1 MAKINRIQQ
10 PYGYRDNGEYSS
22 EANMLCNAITSLGKG
37 DMGDLAAKVFF
48 GVEYRDDL
56 EAFVFLNSGGTPVAT
71 ADMKDVKFSK
81 LIESAAYNPNTKNI
95 DIIFENGDVVSIS
108 TDGIVPFTAF
118 KDGLEKTDDTVKVKI
133 DPNSDEYLT
142 LSENGV
148 KVSGIKEKI
157 TTIET
162 SINNEISDRTNND
175 MALSEKIDIEK
186 GDREQNDKKIWDAI
200 GEVSSSVTSGATT
213 VIGMIETEINAR
225 EEADNNLKSL
235 IGDVSSSLTSGS
247 TSLVD
252 MINKEADTRK
262 NVDDNLKALIGD
274 VSSAVTSGSTSL
286 VDMINKE
293 TEARKEADDN
303 LKALIGDVSSAVTSG
318 QTSVVDLINVEKTER
333 IAEDSKLNGL
343 IGAEKTARE
352 EAISRESTART
363 EKDTELDRK
372 IASEVTFREETDRK
386 LEQEITDRTSADSTI
401 NGRIDILSESNKLNV
416 VDVEKVTSGLSQTIR
431 ESYKFKKA
439 DGTYIPQTVDIYK
452 DSSLINV
459 VLKEINNKKYLVFTY
474 VLEDGT
480 QKDIEV
486 DVEELLIESEFSD
499 GLSASSDG
507 DVVRVKVKIDPS
519 SDNYLSVSSDGVK
532 ISGIA
537 SAFDVVNT
545 SINSLRT
552 DVGLK
557 ADKTYVDNEL
567 AKKATVESLNTLS
580 GLVSTKA
587 STEYVDGELA
597 KKADKVYVNG
607 ELANKASIDY
617 VDGELANKASIDY
630 VDGELAKKAVKSE
643 VDSALE
649 LKADATGLT
658 SEATTREQEDTNLSN
673 RINAEAALRETS
685 DNALDKRLTT
695 IENDRSVLVHTISPI
710 DNSVTIN
717 NADVS
722 NPKVGVKI
730 STHTKDTTHINN
742 IKLETDGIF
751 SVADLDY
758 DGDINLLTFVNNDKT
773 LPIYLKS
780 ISSIESINY
789 NTDSKK
795 LSVTYT
801 VNGVSN
807 TVEGDLSK
815 LDNTFTVSEATNG
828 ALSLSMNNRVIS
840 GSVIVNSSHTDNA
853 LEMDNNSLYVS
864 KDKIIGDLE
873 SRIEALENRLAT
885 LEASSN
891 TLSGN
896 TPIVGASEVALNSP
910 MKAQVIDNQDFDLFD
925 ME

>member
-1 MAKINRIQQ
+1 MAKTNRIQQ

-37 DMGDLAAKVFF
+37 DMADLAAKVFF

-157 TTIET
+157 TALET
-162 SINNEISDRTNND
+162 SINNEISDRTTND
-175 MALSEKIDIEK
+175 TALSENIDDEK
-186 GDREQNDKKIWDAI
+186 RARKENDKKIWDAI

-213 VIGMIETEINAR
+213 VIGMIENEAAKREEEDSKLNGLIEAETSAR
-225 EEADNNLKSL
+225 EEADNKLKS
-235 IGDVSSSLTSGS
+235 
-247 TSLVD
+247 
-252 MINKEADTRK
+252 
-262 NVDDNLKALIGD
+262 LIGD
-274 VSSAVTSGSTSL
+274 VSSAVTSGSASL

-293 TEARKEADDN
+293 IEARKEADDS

-318 QTSVVDLINVEKTER
+318 QTSVVDLINAEKTER
-333 IAEDSKLNGL
+333 IEEDSKLNGL
-343 IGAEKTARE
+343 IGAEKTAR
-352 EAISRESTART
+352 T
-363 EKDTELDRK
+363 EKDTELDSK
-372 IASEVTFREETDRK
+372 IASEVASRGETDRK
-386 LEQEITDRTSADSTI
+386 LEQEITNRTSVDSAI
-401 NGRIDILSESNKLNV
+401 NVRIDTLSESNKLNV

-459 VLKEINNKKYLVFTY
+459 VLKEIDNKKYLVFTY

-507 DVVRVKVKIDPS
+507 DVVRVKVKIDTS
-519 SDNYLSVSSDGVK
+519 SDNYLSVSRDGVK

-537 SAFDVVNT
+537 SAFDGVNT
-545 SINSLRT
+545 SINNLRE
-552 DVGLK
+552 DVALK

-580 GLVSTKA
+580 DLVSTKA
-587 STEYVDGELA
+587 NTDDVNSKLADKADKTYVDNELA
-597 KKADKVYVNG
+597 KKATVESLNTLSSLVSTKADNEYVNI
-607 ELANKASIDY
+607 ELT
-617 VDGELANKASIDY
+617 
-630 VDGELAKKAVKSE
+630 KKAVKSE

-649 LKADATGLT
+649 LKADATDLT

-673 RINAEAALRETS
+673 KIDAEAALRETS

-710 DNSVTIN
+710 DNSVTVDSTDAN
-717 NADVS
+717 

-742 IKLETDGIF
+742 IKLDTDGIF

-758 DGDINLLTFVNNDKT
+758 DKDRNVLTFVNNDKT
-773 LPIYLKS
+773 LQIYLKS

-864 KDKIIGDLE
+864 KDKIIGNLE
-873 SRIEALENRLAT
+873 SRIVELENRLAR

-896 TPIVGASEVALNSP
+896 TPVVGASEGALNSP

>member
-1 MAKINRIQQ
+1 MAKTNRIQQ

-56 EAFVFLNSGGTPVAT
+56 EAFVFLNSGGTPIAT

-81 LIESAAYNPNTKNI
+81 LIESARYNPNTKNI
-95 DIIFENGDVVSIS
+95 DIIFENGDVVNIS

-157 TTIET
+157 TTLEA
-162 SINNEISDRTNND
+162 SINNEISNRESND
-175 MALSEKIDIEK
+175 TALSKKIDIEK
-186 GDREQNDKKIWDAI
+186 VDREQNDKKIWDAI
-200 GEVSSSVTSGATT
+200 GEVSSSVTSGDTT
-213 VIGMIETEINAR
+213 VIGMIENEATKR
-225 EEADNNLKSL
+225 EEEDSKLNGLIEAEKTARAEADDKLKS
-235 IGDVSSSLTSGS
+235 
-247 TSLVD
+247 
-252 MINKEADTRK
+252 
-262 NVDDNLKALIGD
+262 LIGD

-303 LKALIGDVSSAVTSG
+303 LKSLIGDVSSAVTSG
-318 QTSVVDLINVEKTER
+318 QTSVVDLINAEKTER
-333 IAEDSKLNGL
+333 MSEDSKLNGL
-343 IGAEKTARE
+343 IEAET
-352 EAISRESTART
+352 SART
-363 EKDTELDRK
+363 EKDTELDGK

-386 LEQEITDRTSADSTI
+386 LEQEITDRTNADSTI
-401 NGRIDILSESNKLNV
+401 NDRIDTLSESNKLNV

-459 VLKEINNKKYLVFTY
+459 VLKEIDNKKYLVFTY

-507 DVVRVKVKIDPS
+507 DVVRVKVKIDTS

-537 SAFDVVNT
+537 SAFGDINT

-552 DVGLK
+552 DVGLKADKTYIDNELANKATVESLNTLSDLVSKKANTDDVNSKLADK

-580 GLVSTKA
+580 SLVSTKA
-587 STEYVDGELA
+587 DNEYV
-597 KKADKVYVNG
+597 N
-607 ELANKASIDY
+607 I
-617 VDGELANKASIDY
+617 
-630 VDGELAKKAVKSE
+630 ELAKKAVKSE

-649 LKADATGLT
+649 LKADATDLT

-673 RINAEAALRETS
+673 RINAEAEQREKD
-685 DNALDKRLTT
+685 DNALGDRVTA

-710 DNSVTIN
+710 DDSVTVDSTDAN
-717 NADVS
+717 

-742 IKLETDGIF
+742 IKLDTDGIF

-758 DGDINLLTFVNNDKT
+758 DEDRNLLTFVNNDKT
-773 LPIYLKS
+773 LPIHLKS
-780 ISSIESINY
+780 ISSIKSINY

-795 LSVTYT
+795 LSVVYT

-864 KDKIIGDLE
+864 KDKIIGNLE
-873 SRIEALENRLAT
+873 SRIVELENRLSR

-896 TPIVGASEVALNSP
+896 TPVVGASEGALNSP

>member
-1 MAKINRIQQ
+1 MAKTNRIQQ

-56 EAFVFLNSGGTPVAT
+56 EAFVFLNSGGTPIAT

-81 LIESAAYNPNTKNI
+81 LIESARYNPNTKNI
-95 DIIFENGDVVSIS
+95 DIIFENGDVVNIS

-157 TTIET
+157 TTLEA
-162 SINNEISDRTNND
+162 SINNEISDRESND
-175 MALSEKIDIEK
+175 TALSEKIDNEK
-186 GDREQNDKKIWDAI
+186 GAREENDKKIWDAI
-200 GEVSSSVTSGATT
+200 GEVSSSVTSGDTT
-213 VIGMIETEINAR
+213 VIGMIETEATKR
-225 EEADNNLKSL
+225 EEEDSKLNGL
-235 IGDVSSSLTSGS
+235 I
-247 TSLVD
+247 
-252 MINKEADTRK
+252 EAEKTARAEA
-262 NVDDNLKALIGD
+262 DDNLKSLIGD

-318 QTSVVDLINVEKTER
+318 QTSVVDLINAEKTER
-333 IAEDSKLNGL
+333 MSEDSKLNGL
-343 IGAEKTARE
+343 IEAEKTAME

-363 EKDTELDRK
+363 EKDTELDGK
-372 IASEVTFREETDRK
+372 IASEVVSREETDRK
-386 LEQEITDRTSADSTI
+386 LEQEITDRTNADSTI
-401 NGRIDILSESNKLNV
+401 NDRIDILSESNKLNV

-459 VLKEINNKKYLVFTY
+459 VLKEIDNKKYLVFTY

-507 DVVRVKVKIDPS
+507 DVVRVKVKRDPS

-537 SAFDVVNT
+537 SAFGDINT

-587 STEYVDGELA
+587 NTEYVDGELA
-597 KKADKVYVNG
+597 KKADKVYVDGELAKKANTDDVNG
-607 ELANKASIDY
+607 ELAK
-617 VDGELANKASIDY
+617 KASIDY

-649 LKADATGLT
+649 LKADATDLT

-673 RINAEAALRETS
+673 RINAEAEQREKD
-685 DNALDKRLTT
+685 DNALGDRVTA

-710 DNSVTIN
+710 DDSVTVDST
-717 NADVS
+717 NAN

-730 STHTKDTTHINN
+730 STQTKDGTHANN
-742 IKLETDGIF
+742 IKLNTDGIF

-758 DGDINLLTFVNNDKT
+758 DENRNVLTFVNNDKT
-773 LPIYLKS
+773 LPIFLKS

-873 SRIEALENRLAT
+873 SRIKELENRLAT

-891 TLSGN
+891 ILSVN
-896 TPIVGASEVALNSP
+896 TPIVGASEGVLNSP

>member
-1 MAKINRIQQ
+1 MAKTNRIQQ

-37 DMGDLAAKVFF
+37 DMADLAAKVFF

-81 LIESAAYNPNTKNI
+81 LIKSAAYNPNTKNI

-133 DPNSDEYLT
+133 DTNSDEYLT

-157 TTIET
+157 TALET
-162 SINNEISDRTNND
+162 SINNEISARTTND
-175 MALSEKIDIEK
+175 TALSEKIDIEK
-186 GDREQNDKKIWDAI
+186 VDREQNDKKIWDAI
-200 GEVSSSVTSGATT
+200 GEVSSSVTSGDTT
-213 VIGMIETEINAR
+213 VIGMIETEATKR
-225 EEADNNLKSL
+225 EEEDSKLNGL
-235 IGDVSSSLTSGS
+235 I
-247 TSLVD
+247 
-252 MINKEADTRK
+252 EAEKTARAEA
-262 NVDDNLKALIGD
+262 DDNLKSLIGD
-274 VSSAVTSGSTSL
+274 VSSAVTSGQTSL

-293 TEARKEADDN
+293 TEARKEADDK
-303 LKALIGDVSSAVTSG
+303 LKSLIGDVSSAVTSG
-318 QTSVVDLINVEKTER
+318 QTSVVDLINAEKTER

-343 IGAEKTARE
+343 ISA
-352 EAISRESTART
+352 ESTART
-363 EKDTELDRK
+363 EKYTELDGK
-372 IASEVTFREETDRK
+372 IASEVASREETNRK

-401 NGRIDILSESNKLNV
+401 NGKIDILIESNKLNV

-459 VLKEINNKKYLVFTY
+459 FLKETNNKKYLVFTY

-486 DVEELLIESEFSD
+486 DVEGLLIESEFSD

-537 SAFDVVNT
+537 SAFGDINT

-587 STEYVDGELA
+587 
-597 KKADKVYVNG
+597 DKV
-607 ELANKASIDY
+607 Y
-617 VDGELANKASIDY
+617 VDGELANKAVKSE
-630 VDGELAKKAVKSE
+630 VDGELAKKATVESLNTLSGLVSTKADNEYVNIELAKKAVKSE
-643 VDSALE
+643 VDTALQ
-649 LKADATGLT
+649 LKADTSGLT
-658 SEATTREQEDTNLSN
+658 SETATREQEDTNLSN

-685 DNALDKRLTT
+685 DNALGDRVTA
-695 IENDRSVLVHTISPI
+695 IENDRSVLVHTINPI
-710 DNSVTIN
+710 DGSVTIN

-742 IKLETDGIF
+742 IKLDTDGIF

-758 DGDINLLTFVNNDKT
+758 DENRNLLTFVNNDKT

-795 LSVTYT
+795 LSVVYT

-807 TVEGDLSK
+807 TVNGDLSK

-864 KDKIIGDLE
+864 KDKIIGNLE
-873 SRIEALENRLAT
+873 SRIVELENRLAT

-891 TLSGN
+891 ILSGN

>member
-1 MAKINRIQQ
+1 MAKTNRIQQ

-81 LIESAAYNPNTKNI
+81 LIESARYNPNTKNI
-95 DIIFENGDVVSIS
+95 DIIFENGDVVNIS

-148 KVSGIKEKI
+148 KVSGIKKKI
-157 TTIET
+157 TTLEA
-162 SINNEISDRTNND
+162 SINNEISNRESND
-175 MALSEKIDIEK
+175 TALSKKIDDEK
-186 GDREQNDKKIWDAI
+186 ADREGNDKKIWDAI
-200 GEVSSSVTSGATT
+200 GEVSSSVTSGDTT
-213 VIGMIETEINAR
+213 VIGMIKNEATKR
-225 EEADNNLKSL
+225 EEEDSKLNGLIEAEKTARAEADDKLKS
-235 IGDVSSSLTSGS
+235 
-247 TSLVD
+247 
-252 MINKEADTRK
+252 
-262 NVDDNLKALIGD
+262 LIGD

-293 TEARKEADDN
+293 TEARKEADDK
-303 LKALIGDVSSAVTSG
+303 LKSLIGDVSSAVTTG
-318 QTSVVDLINVEKTER
+318 QTSVVDLINAEKTER
-333 IAEDSKLNGL
+333 IAEDSKLKGL
-343 IGAEKTARE
+343 IDAETKDRKDAV
-352 EAISRESTART
+352 SGESTARVA
-363 EKDTELDRK
+363 KDTELEGK
-372 IASEVTFREETDRK
+372 IGDVDGK
-386 LEQEITDRTSADSTI
+386 LGQEIADRTSADSAI
-401 NGRIDILSESNKLNV
+401 NGRINDIDKSNKLNV
-416 VDVEKVTSGLSQTIR
+416 VDVEKVTTGLSQTIR

-459 VLKEINNKKYLVFTY
+459 VLKEIDNKKYLVFTY

-480 QKDIEV
+480 QKDIQV

-537 SAFDVVNT
+537 SAFDGVNK
-545 SINSLRT
+545 SIDSLTT

-567 AKKATVESLNTLS
+567 AKKATVESLKTLS
-580 GLVSTKA
+580 DSVSKKA

-597 KKADKVYVNG
+597 KKADKVYVDGELAKKTNTDDVNG
-607 ELANKASIDY
+607 ELAK
-617 VDGELANKASIDY
+617 KASIDY

-643 VDSALE
+643 VDSALQ
-649 LKADATGLT
+649 LKANATDLT
-658 SEATTREQEDTNLSN
+658 SEATTREQEDTNLSKK
-673 RINAEAALRETS
+673 IDAEAALRETS

-710 DNSVTIN
+710 DNSVTVDSTDAN
-717 NADVS
+717 

-730 STHTKDTTHINN
+730 SAQAKDTTHINN
-742 IKLETDGIF
+742 IKLNVDGIF

-758 DGDINLLTFVNNDKT
+758 NEDKNLLTFVNNDKT

-780 ISSIESINY
+780 ISSIETINY

-795 LSVTYT
+795 LSVVYT
-801 VNGVSN
+801 VNGVSK

-815 LDNTFTVSEATNG
+815 LDNTFTVSEASNG

-873 SRIEALENRLAT
+873 SRIEELENRLAT

-891 TLSGN
+891 ILSGN
-896 TPIVGASEVALNSP
+896 TPIVGASEGVLNSP

>member
-1 MAKINRIQQ
+1 MAKTNRIQQ

-22 EANMLCNAITSLGKG
+22 EANMLCNAITSLGNG

-56 EAFVFLNSGGTPVAT
+56 EAFVFLNSGGTPIAT

-81 LIESAAYNPNTKNI
+81 LIESARYNPNTKNI
-95 DIIFENGDVVSIS
+95 DIIFENGDVVNIS

-157 TTIET
+157 TTLEA
-162 SINNEISDRTNND
+162 SINNEISDRESND
-175 MALSEKIDIEK
+175 TALSEKIDNEK
-186 GDREQNDKKIWDAI
+186 VAREENDKKIWDAI
-200 GEVSSSVTSGATT
+200 GEVSSSVTSGDTT
-213 VIGMIETEINAR
+213 VIGMIENEATKR
-225 EEADNNLKSL
+225 EEEDSKLNGLIEAEKTARAEADDKLKS
-235 IGDVSSSLTSGS
+235 
-247 TSLVD
+247 
-252 MINKEADTRK
+252 
-262 NVDDNLKALIGD
+262 LIGD

-303 LKALIGDVSSAVTSG
+303 LKSLIGDVSSAVTSG
-318 QTSVVDLINVEKTER
+318 KTSVVDLINAEKTER
-333 IAEDSKLNGL
+333 MSEDSKLNGL
-343 IGAEKTARE
+343 IEAEKTAME

-363 EKDTELDRK
+363 EKDTELDGK
-372 IASEVTFREETDRK
+372 IASEVVSREETDRK
-386 LEQEITDRTSADSTI
+386 LEQEITDRTNADSTI
-401 NGRIDILSESNKLNV
+401 NDRIDTLSESNKLNV

-459 VLKEINNKKYLVFTY
+459 VLKEIDNKKYLVFTY

-507 DVVRVKVKIDPS
+507 DVVRVKVKIDTS

-537 SAFDVVNT
+537 SAFGDINT

-580 GLVSTKA
+580 SLVSKKA
-587 STEYVDGELA
+587 NTDDVNSKLADKADKTYVDGELA
-597 KKADKVYVNG
+597 KKANTDDVNG
-607 ELANKASIDY
+607 ELAKKASIDY
-617 VDGELANKASIDY
+617 VDGELT
-630 VDGELAKKAVKSE
+630 KKAVKSE
-643 VDSALE
+643 VDSALQ
-649 LKADATGLT
+649 LKADATDLT
-658 SEATTREQEDTNLSN
+658 SEATTRGQEDTNLSN
-673 RINAEAALRETS
+673 RINAEAEQRETS
-685 DNALDKRLTT
+685 DNALDKRLTA
-695 IENDRSVLVHTISPI
+695 IESDRSVLVHTISPI
-710 DNSVTIN
+710 DGSVTIN

-742 IKLETDGIF
+742 IKLNTDGIF

-758 DGDINLLTFVNNDKT
+758 DENRNVLTFVNNDKT

-801 VNGVSN
+801 VNGFSN

-864 KDKIIGDLE
+864 KDKIIGDLQ
-873 SRIEALENRLAT
+873 SRIVELENRLSR

-891 TLSGN
+891 ILSGN
-896 TPIVGASEVALNSP
+896 TPIVGASEVDLNSP

>member
-1 MAKINRIQQ
+1 MAKTNRIQQ

-37 DMGDLAAKVFF
+37 DMADLAAKVFF

-71 ADMKDVKFSK
+71 AEMKDVKFSK

-95 DIIFENGDVVSIS
+95 DIIFENGDVVRIS

-133 DPNSDEYLT
+133 DTNSDEYLT

-157 TTIET
+157 TALET
-162 SINNEISDRTNND
+162 SINNEISARTNSD
-175 MALSEKIDIEK
+175 TALSEKIDIEK
-186 GDREQNDKKIWDAI
+186 GAREENDKKIWDAI
-200 GEVSSSVTSGATT
+200 GEVSSSVTSGDTT
-213 VIGMIETEINAR
+213 VIGMIETEATKREEEDSKLNGLIEAETSAR
-225 EEADNNLKSL
+225 EEADDNLKS
-235 IGDVSSSLTSGS
+235 
-247 TSLVD
+247 
-252 MINKEADTRK
+252 
-262 NVDDNLKALIGD
+262 LIGD

-333 IAEDSKLNGL
+333 IAEDSKLKGL
-343 IGAEKTARE
+343 IDAETKDRK
-352 EAISRESTART
+352 EAVSGESTARET
-363 EKDTELDRK
+363 KDAELERK
-372 IASEVTFREETDRK
+372 IEDVDGK
-386 LEQEITDRTSADSTI
+386 LGKEIADRTSADSAI
-401 NGRIDILSESNKLNV
+401 NVRIDTLSESNKLNV

-480 QKDIEV
+480 QKDIQV
-486 DVEELLIESEFSD
+486 DVEELLIESEFGD
-499 GLSASSDG
+499 GLSASSNG

-532 ISGIA
+532 ISGIT
-537 SAFDVVNT
+537 SAFDGVNT
-545 SINSLRT
+545 SINSLSADVALKADKTYVDSELDNKATVESLNALSDLVSKKANT
-552 DVGLK
+552 DDVNSKLADK

-567 AKKATVESLNTLS
+567 ANKATVESLNTLS

-587 STEYVDGELA
+587 DNES
-597 KKADKVYVNG
+597 VN
-607 ELANKASIDY
+607 A
-617 VDGELANKASIDY
+617 
-630 VDGELAKKAVKSE
+630 ELAKKAVKSE
-643 VDSALE
+643 VDTALQ
-649 LKADATGLT
+649 LKADTSGLT
-658 SEATTREQEDTNLSN
+658 SEATTREQEDTKLSKK
-673 RINAEAALRETS
+673 IDDEAALREAS
-685 DNALDKRLTT
+685 DNALGNRVTA
-695 IENDRSVLVHTISPI
+695 IENDRSVLVHAISPI
-710 DNSVTIN
+710 DGSVTIN

-742 IKLETDGIF
+742 IKLDTDGIF

-758 DGDINLLTFVNNDKT
+758 DENRNLLTFVNNDKT

-795 LSVTYT
+795 LSVVYT
-801 VNGVSN
+801 VNGNSK

-864 KDKIIGDLE
+864 KNKIIGDLE
-873 SRIEALENRLAT
+873 SRIAALENRLSR

-891 TLSGN
+891 ILSGN

>member
-1 MAKINRIQQ
+1 MAKTNRIQQ

-56 EAFVFLNSGGTPVAT
+56 EAFVFLNSGGTPIAT

-81 LIESAAYNPNTKNI
+81 LIESARYNPNTKNI
-95 DIIFENGDVVSIS
+95 DIIFENGDVVNIS

-157 TTIET
+157 TTLEA
-162 SINNEISDRTNND
+162 SINNEISDRESND
-175 MALSEKIDIEK
+175 TALSEKIDNEK
-186 GDREQNDKKIWDAI
+186 GAREENDKKIWDAI
-200 GEVSSSVTSGATT
+200 GEVSSSVTSGDTT
-213 VIGMIETEINAR
+213 VIGMIENEATKR
-225 EEADNNLKSL
+225 EEEDSKLNGLIEAEKTARAEADDKLKS
-235 IGDVSSSLTSGS
+235 
-247 TSLVD
+247 
-252 MINKEADTRK
+252 
-262 NVDDNLKALIGD
+262 LIGD

-293 TEARKEADDN
+293 TEARKEADDK
-303 LKALIGDVSSAVTSG
+303 LKSLIGDVSSAVTTG
-318 QTSVVDLINVEKTER
+318 QTSVVDLINAEKTER
-333 IAEDSKLNGL
+333 MSEDSKLNGL
-343 IGAEKTARE
+343 IEAEKTARE

-363 EKDTELDRK
+363 EKDTELDGK
-372 IASEVTFREETDRK
+372 IASEVTSRQETDRK
-386 LEQEITDRTSADSTI
+386 IEQEITDRTNADSTI
-401 NGRIDILSESNKLNV
+401 NGRIDTLSESNKLNV

-459 VLKEINNKKYLVFTY
+459 VLKEIDNKKYLVFTY

-537 SAFDVVNT
+537 SAFGDINT

-580 GLVSTKA
+580 SLVSTKA

-597 KKADKVYVNG
+597 KKADKVYVDGELAKKANTDDVNG
-607 ELANKASIDY
+607 ELAK
-617 VDGELANKASIDY
+617 KASIDY
-630 VDGELAKKAVKSE
+630 VDGELAKKAVKRE
-643 VDSALE
+643 VDSALQ
-649 LKADATGLT
+649 LKANATDLT
-658 SEATTREQEDTNLSN
+658 SEATTREQEDTKLSN
-673 RINAEAALRETS
+673 KIDAEAALRETS

-710 DNSVTIN
+710 DNSVTVDSTDAN
-717 NADVS
+717 

-730 STHTKDTTHINN
+730 SAQAKDTTHANN
-742 IKLETDGIF
+742 IKLNTDGIF

-758 DGDINLLTFVNNDKT
+758 DGDRNLLTFVNNDKT

-780 ISSIESINY
+780 ISSIESIDY

-795 LSVTYT
+795 LSVVYT
-801 VNGVSN
+801 VNGVSK
-807 TVEGDLSK
+807 TVKGDLSK

-864 KDKIIGDLE
+864 KDKIIGDLQ
-873 SRIEALENRLAT
+873 SRIVELENRLSR

-891 TLSGN
+891 ILSGN

>member
-1 MAKINRIQQ
+1 MAKTNRIQQ

-56 EAFVFLNSGGTPVAT
+56 EAFVFLNSGGTPIAT

-81 LIESAAYNPNTKNI
+81 LIESARYNPNTKNI
-95 DIIFENGDVVSIS
+95 DIIFENGDVVNIS

-157 TTIET
+157 TTLEA
-162 SINNEISDRTNND
+162 SINNEISDRESND
-175 MALSEKIDIEK
+175 TALSEKIDNEK
-186 GDREQNDKKIWDAI
+186 GAREENDKKIWDAI
-200 GEVSSSVTSGATT
+200 GEVSSSVTSGDTT
-213 VIGMIETEINAR
+213 VIGMIENEATKR
-225 EEADNNLKSL
+225 EEEDSKLNGLIEAEKTARAEADDKLKS
-235 IGDVSSSLTSGS
+235 
-247 TSLVD
+247 
-252 MINKEADTRK
+252 
-262 NVDDNLKALIGD
+262 LIGD

-303 LKALIGDVSSAVTSG
+303 LKSLIGDVSSAVTSG
-318 QTSVVDLINVEKTER
+318 QTSVVDLINAEKTER
-333 IAEDSKLNGL
+333 MSEDSKLNGL
-343 IGAEKTARE
+343 IEAEKTAME

-363 EKDTELDRK
+363 EKDTELDGK
-372 IASEVTFREETDRK
+372 IASEVVSREETDRK
-386 LEQEITDRTSADSTI
+386 LEQEITDRTNADSTI
-401 NGRIDILSESNKLNV
+401 NDRIDTLSESNKLNV

-459 VLKEINNKKYLVFTY
+459 VLKEIDNKKYLVFTY

-507 DVVRVKVKIDPS
+507 DVVRVKVKIDTS
-519 SDNYLSVSSDGVK
+519 SDNYLSVSSNGVK
-532 ISGIA
+532 ISGIT
-537 SAFDVVNT
+537 SAFDGVNT
-545 SINSLRT
+545 SINNLRA
-552 DVGLK
+552 DVALK
-557 ADKTYVDNEL
+557 ATKEYVDGEL
-567 AKKATVESLNTLS
+567 ALKATVESLNTLS
-580 GLVSTKA
+580 DLVSTKA
-587 STEYVDGELA
+587 NTEYVDGELA
-597 KKADKVYVNG
+597 KKADKVYVDGELAKKANTDDVNG
-607 ELANKASIDY
+607 ELAK
-617 VDGELANKASIDY
+617 KASIDY

-643 VDSALE
+643 VDSALQ
-649 LKADATGLT
+649 LKANATDLT

-673 RINAEAALRETS
+673 RINAEAEQREKD
-685 DNALDKRLTT
+685 DNALGDRVTA

-710 DNSVTIN
+710 DDSVTVDST
-717 NADVS
+717 NAN

-742 IKLETDGIF
+742 IKLNTDGIF

-758 DGDINLLTFVNNDKT
+758 DENRNLLTFVNNDKT

-801 VNGVSN
+801 VNGVSK

-864 KDKIIGDLE
+864 KDKIIGGLE
-873 SRIEALENRLAT
+873 SRIVALENRLAT

-891 TLSGN
+891 ILSGN
-896 TPIVGASEVALNSP
+896 TPIVGASEGVLNSP
-910 MKAQVIDNQDFDLFD
+910 MKAQVIDSQDFDLFD

>member
-1 MAKINRIQQ
+1 MAKTNRIQQ

-37 DMGDLAAKVFF
+37 DMADLAAKVFF

-71 ADMKDVKFSK
+71 AGMRDVKFSK

-133 DPNSDEYLT
+133 DTNSDEYLT

-157 TTIET
+157 TALET
-162 SINNEISDRTNND
+162 SINNEISARTTND
-175 MALSEKIDIEK
+175 TALSEKIDIEK

-200 GEVSSSVTSGATT
+200 GEVSSSVTSGDTT
-213 VIGMIETEINAR
+213 VIGMIETEATKR
-225 EEADNNLKSL
+225 EEEDSKLNGLIEAEKTARAEADDNLKSL

-252 MINKEADTRK
+252 MINKETK
-262 NVDDNLKALIGD
+262 
-274 VSSAVTSGSTSL
+274 
-286 VDMINKE
+286 
-293 TEARKEADDN
+293 ARKEADDN

-333 IAEDSKLNGL
+333 IAEDSKLKGL
-343 IGAEKTARE
+343 IGAETSARD

-363 EKDTELDRK
+363 EKDTELDGK
-372 IASEVTFREETDRK
+372 IASEVASREETNRK
-386 LEQEITDRTSADSTI
+386 LEQEITNRTSADSAI
-401 NGRIDILSESNKLNV
+401 NVRIDTLSESNKLNV

-459 VLKEINNKKYLVFTY
+459 VFKKNDNKKYLVFTY

-499 GLSASSDG
+499 GLSASPDG
-507 DVVRVKVKIDPS
+507 DVVRVKVKRDPS
-519 SDNYLSVSSDGVK
+519 SDNYLSVSSEGVK

-537 SAFDVVNT
+537 SAFGDINT

-552 DVGLK
+552 DVDLK

-567 AKKATVESLNTLS
+567 DNKATVESLNALSDLVSNKANTDDVNSKLADKADKTYVDNELANKATVESLNTLS

-587 STEYVDGELA
+587 
-597 KKADKVYVNG
+597 DKV
-607 ELANKASIDY
+607 
-617 VDGELANKASIDY
+617 Y

-649 LKADATGLT
+649 LKADATDLT

-673 RINAEAALRETS
+673 RIKAEAEQREKD
-685 DNALDKRLTT
+685 DNSLGDRVTA
-695 IENDRSVLVHTISPI
+695 IENDRSVLVHTIIPI
-710 DNSVTIN
+710 DGSVTIN

-758 DGDINLLTFVNNDKT
+758 DENRNLLTFVNNDKT
-773 LPIYLKS
+773 LQIYLKS

-864 KDKIIGDLE
+864 KNKIIGDLE
-873 SRIEALENRLAT
+873 SRIVALENKLAT

-896 TPIVGASEVALNSP
+896 TTVVGASEGALNSP
-910 MKAQVIDNQDFDLFD
+910 MKAQVIDSQDFDLFD

>member
-37 DMGDLAAKVFF
+37 DMADLAAKVFF

-71 ADMKDVKFSK
+71 ARMRDVKFSK

-108 TDGIVPFTAF
+108 TNGIVPFTAF

-133 DPNSDEYLT
+133 DTNSDEYLT

-157 TTIET
+157 TALET
-162 SINNEISDRTNND
+162 SINNEISYRTTND
-175 MALSEKIDIEK
+175 TALSEKIDIEK

-200 GEVSSSVTSGATT
+200 GEVSSSVTSGDTT
-213 VIGMIETEINAR
+213 VIGMIETEATKRKAEDSKLNGLI
-225 EEADNNLKSL
+225 EEEKTA
-235 IGDVSSSLTSGS
+235 
-247 TSLVD
+247 
-252 MINKEADTRK
+252 RK

-293 TEARKEADDN
+293 TKARKEADDN

-318 QTSVVDLINVEKTER
+318 QTSVVDLINVEKAER
-333 IAEDSKLNGL
+333 KAEDSKLNGL
-343 IGAEKTARE
+343 IDAETKDRK
-352 EAISRESTART
+352 EAVSGESTARET
-363 EKDTELDRK
+363 KDAELERK
-372 IASEVTFREETDRK
+372 IEDVDGK
-386 LEQEITDRTSADSTI
+386 LGKEISDRTSADSAI
-401 NGRIDILSESNKLNV
+401 NGRIDNLIESNKLNV

-459 VLKEINNKKYLVFTY
+459 VLKEIDNKKYLVFTY

-507 DVVRVKVKIDPS
+507 DVVRVKVKRDPS

-537 SAFDVVNT
+537 SAFGDINT

-587 STEYVDGELA
+587 NTEYVDGELA
-597 KKADKVYVNG
+597 KKADKTYVDN
-607 ELANKASIDY
+607 ELANKATVESLNTLSSLVSTKADNEY
-617 VDGELANKASIDY
+617 VNI
-630 VDGELAKKAVKSE
+630 ELAKKAVKSE

-649 LKADATGLT
+649 LKADATDLT

-673 RINAEAALRETS
+673 RINAEAEQREKD
-685 DNALDKRLTT
+685 DNALGDRVTA

-710 DNSVTIN
+710 DDSVTVDST
-717 NADVS
+717 NAN

-742 IKLETDGIF
+742 IKLNVDGIF

-758 DGDINLLTFVNNDKT
+758 NEDKNLLTFVNNDKT

-780 ISSIESINY
+780 ISSIESISY

-795 LSVTYT
+795 LSVVYT

-873 SRIEALENRLAT
+873 SRIKELENRLAT

-891 TLSGN
+891 ILSGN
-896 TPIVGASEVALNSP
+896 TPIVGASEGALNSP
-910 MKAQVIDNQDFDLFD
+910 MKAQVIDSQDFDLFD

>member
-1 MAKINRIQQ
+1 M
-10 PYGYRDNGEYSS
+10 
-22 EANMLCNAITSLGKG
+22 
-37 DMGDLAAKVFF
+37 
-48 GVEYRDDL
+48 
-56 EAFVFLNSGGTPVAT
+56 
-71 ADMKDVKFSK
+71 
-81 LIESAAYNPNTKNI
+81 
-95 DIIFENGDVVSIS
+95 
-108 TDGIVPFTAF
+108 
-118 KDGLEKTDDTVKVKI
+118 
-133 DPNSDEYLT
+133 
-142 LSENGV
+142 
-148 KVSGIKEKI
+148 
-157 TTIET
+157 
-162 SINNEISDRTNND
+162 
-175 MALSEKIDIEK
+175 
-186 GDREQNDKKIWDAI
+186 
-200 GEVSSSVTSGATT
+200 
-213 VIGMIETEINAR
+213 
-225 EEADNNLKSL
+225 
-235 IGDVSSSLTSGS
+235 
-247 TSLVD
+247 
-252 MINKEADTRK
+252 
-262 NVDDNLKALIGD
+262 
-274 VSSAVTSGSTSL
+274 
-286 VDMINKE
+286 
-293 TEARKEADDN
+293 
-303 LKALIGDVSSAVTSG
+303 
-318 QTSVVDLINVEKTER
+318 
-333 IAEDSKLNGL
+333 
-343 IGAEKTARE
+343 
-352 EAISRESTART
+352 
-363 EKDTELDRK
+363 
-372 IASEVTFREETDRK
+372 
-386 LEQEITDRTSADSTI
+386 
-401 NGRIDILSESNKLNV
+401 
-416 VDVEKVTSGLSQTIR
+416 EKVTSGLSQTIR

-459 VLKEINNKKYLVFTY
+459 VLKEIDNKKYLVFTY

-537 SAFDVVNT
+537 SAFGDINT

-580 GLVSTKA
+580 DLVSKKANTDDVNSKLADKADKTYVDNELANKATVESLNTLSSLVSTKA
-587 STEYVDGELA
+587 DNES
-597 KKADKVYVNG
+597 VN
-607 ELANKASIDY
+607 A
-617 VDGELANKASIDY
+617 
-630 VDGELAKKAVKSE
+630 ELAKKAVKSE
-643 VDSALE
+643 VDTALQ
-649 LKADATGLT
+649 LKADASGLT

-673 RINAEAALRETS
+673 RINAEAEQREKD
-685 DNALDKRLTT
+685 DNALGDRVTA

-710 DNSVTIN
+710 DDSVTIN

-742 IKLETDGIF
+742 IKLNTDGIF

-758 DGDINLLTFVNNDKT
+758 DENRNVLTFVNNDKT

-795 LSVTYT
+795 LSVVYT
-801 VNGVSN
+801 VNGVSK

-864 KDKIIGDLE
+864 KDKIIGGLE

-891 TLSGN
+891 ILSGN
-896 TPIVGASEVALNSP
+896 TPIVGASEGALNSP

>member
-1 MAKINRIQQ
+1 MAKTNRIQQ

-81 LIESAAYNPNTKNI
+81 LIESARYNPNTKNI
-95 DIIFENGDVVSIS
+95 DIIFENGDVVNIS

-118 KDGLEKTDDTVKVKI
+118 KDGLEKTDGTVKVKI

-157 TTIET
+157 TTLEA
-162 SINNEISDRTNND
+162 SINNEISDRESND
-175 MALSEKIDIEK
+175 TALSEKIDNEK
-186 GDREQNDKKIWDAI
+186 GAREENDKKIWDAI
-200 GEVSSSVTSGATT
+200 GEVSSSVTSGDTT
-213 VIGMIETEINAR
+213 VIGMIETEATKR
-225 EEADNNLKSL
+225 EEEDSKLNGLIEAEKTARAEADDKLKS
-235 IGDVSSSLTSGS
+235 
-247 TSLVD
+247 
-252 MINKEADTRK
+252 
-262 NVDDNLKALIGD
+262 LIGD
-274 VSSAVTSGSTSL
+274 VSSAVTSSSTSL

-293 TEARKEADDN
+293 TEARKEADDK

-318 QTSVVDLINVEKTER
+318 QTSVVDLINVEKAER
-333 IAEDSKLNGL
+333 IAEDSKLNDL

-363 EKDTELDRK
+363 DKDTELDRK
-372 IASEVTFREETDRK
+372 IASEVASREETDRK
-386 LEQEITDRTSADSTI
+386 LEQEITDRTNADSTI
-401 NGRIDILSESNKLNV
+401 NGKIDILSESNELNV

-459 VLKEINNKKYLVFTY
+459 VLKEIDNKKYLVFTY

-480 QKDIEV
+480 QEDIQV

-537 SAFDVVNT
+537 SAFDGVNT

-597 KKADKVYVNG
+597 KKADKVYV
-607 ELANKASIDY
+607 
-617 VDGELANKASIDY
+617 DGELAKKASIDY

-649 LKADATGLT
+649 LKADATDLT
-658 SEATTREQEDTNLSN
+658 SEATTREQEDTKLSKK
-673 RINAEAALRETS
+673 IDAEAALRETS

-710 DNSVTIN
+710 DNSVTVDSTDAN
-717 NADVS
+717 

-730 STHTKDTTHINN
+730 SAQAKDTTHINN
-742 IKLETDGIF
+742 IKLNVDGIF

-758 DGDINLLTFVNNDKT
+758 NEDKNLLTFVNNDKT

-780 ISSIESINY
+780 ISSIESISY

-795 LSVTYT
+795 LSVVYT
-801 VNGVSN
+801 VNGVSK

-873 SRIEALENRLAT
+873 SRIKELENRLAT

-891 TLSGN
+891 ILSGN
-896 TPIVGASEVALNSP
+896 TPIVGASEGALNSP

>member
-1 MAKINRIQQ
+1 MAKTNRIQQ

-37 DMGDLAAKVFF
+37 DMADLAAKVFF

-71 ADMKDVKFSK
+71 ARMRDVKFSK

-133 DPNSDEYLT
+133 DPNSDDYLT

-157 TTIET
+157 TALET
-162 SINNEISDRTNND
+162 SINNEISDRTTND
-175 MALSEKIDIEK
+175 TDLSENIDDEK
-186 GDREQNDKKIWDAI
+186 RAREENDKKIWDAI

-213 VIGMIETEINAR
+213 VIGMIENEAAKREEEDSKLNGLIEAETSAR
-225 EEADNNLKSL
+225 EKADNNLKS
-235 IGDVSSSLTSGS
+235 
-247 TSLVD
+247 
-252 MINKEADTRK
+252 
-262 NVDDNLKALIGD
+262 LIGD

-293 TEARKEADDN
+293 TEARKEADDK
-303 LKALIGDVSSAVTSG
+303 LKSLIGDVSSAVTSG
-318 QTSVVDLINVEKTER
+318 QTSVVDLINAEKTER

-343 IGAEKTARE
+343 IGAET
-352 EAISRESTART
+352 SART

-372 IASEVTFREETDRK
+372 IASEVTSRQETDRK
-386 LEQEITDRTSADSTI
+386 IEQEITNRTSADSAI
-401 NGRIDILSESNKLNV
+401 NVRIDTLSESSKLNV

-459 VLKEINNKKYLVFTY
+459 VLKKIDNKKYLVFTY
-474 VLEDGT
+474 VLKDGT
-480 QKDIEV
+480 QKDIQV
-486 DVEELLIESEFSD
+486 DVEELLIESEFGD

-507 DVVRVKVKIDPS
+507 DVVRVKVKRDPS

-537 SAFDVVNT
+537 SAFGDINT
-545 SINSLRT
+545 SINNLRT

-567 AKKATVESLNTLS
+567 AKKATVDSLNTLSDLVSKKANTDDVNSKLADKADKVYVDGELANKATVESLNTLS

-587 STEYVDGELA
+587 
-597 KKADKVYVNG
+597 DKV
-607 ELANKASIDY
+607 Y
-617 VDGELANKASIDY
+617 VDGELANKA
-630 VDGELAKKAVKSE
+630 VKSE
-643 VDSALE
+643 VDTALQ
-649 LKADATGLT
+649 LKADASGLT
-658 SEATTREQEDTNLSN
+658 SEATTREQEDDSLSD

-685 DNALDKRLTT
+685 DNALGDRVTA
-695 IENDRSVLVHTISPI
+695 IENDRSVLVHAISPI
-710 DNSVTIN
+710 DGSVTIN

-742 IKLETDGIF
+742 IKLDTDGIF

-758 DGDINLLTFVNNDKT
+758 DENRNLLTFVNNDKT

-795 LSVTYT
+795 LSVVYT
-801 VNGVSN
+801 VNGNSK

-853 LEMDNNSLYVS
+853 LVMDNNSLYVS
-864 KDKIIGDLE
+864 KDKIIGDLQ
-873 SRIEALENRLAT
+873 SRIVELENRLSR

-891 TLSGN
+891 ILSGN

>member
-1 MAKINRIQQ
+1 MAKTNRIQQ

-37 DMGDLAAKVFF
+37 DMADLAAKVFF

-56 EAFVFLNSGGTPVAT
+56 EAFVFLNSGGTPIAT

-81 LIESAAYNPNTKNI
+81 LIESATYNPNTKNI
-95 DIIFENGDVVSIS
+95 DIIFENGDVVNIS

-157 TTIET
+157 TVLET
-162 SINNEISDRTNND
+162 SINNEISDRESND
-175 MALSEKIDIEK
+175 TTLSEKIDNEK
-186 GDREQNDKKIWDAI
+186 GAREENDKKIWDAI
-200 GEVSSSVTSGATT
+200 GEVSSSVTSGDTT

-225 EEADNNLKSL
+225 KDEDSKLNGLIEAEKTARVEADDKLKS
-235 IGDVSSSLTSGS
+235 
-247 TSLVD
+247 
-252 MINKEADTRK
+252 
-262 NVDDNLKALIGD
+262 LIGD

-293 TEARKEADDN
+293 TEARKEADDK
-303 LKALIGDVSSAVTSG
+303 LKSLIGDVSSAVTSG
-318 QTSVVDLINVEKTER
+318 QTSVVDLINAEKAER
-333 IAEDSKLNGL
+333 IEEDSKLNGL
-343 IGAEKTARE
+343 IEAEKTARE
-352 EAISRESTART
+352 EAISIESTART
-363 EKDTELDRK
+363 EKDTELDGK
-372 IASEVTFREETDRK
+372 IASEVTSREETDRK
-386 LEQEITDRTSADSTI
+386 LEQEITNRTNADSTI
-401 NGRIDILSESNKLNV
+401 NGRIDTLSESNKLNV

-459 VLKEINNKKYLVFTY
+459 VLKEIDNKKYLVFTY

-486 DVEELLIESEFSD
+486 DVEEFLIESEFSD

-537 SAFDVVNT
+537 SAFDGVNT
-545 SINSLRT
+545 SINNLRE

-597 KKADKVYVNG
+597 KKADKVYVDGELAKKANTDYVNG
-607 ELANKASIDY
+607 ELAK
-617 VDGELANKASIDY
+617 KASIDY

-643 VDSALE
+643 VDSALQ
-649 LKADATGLT
+649 LKANATDLT

-673 RINAEAALRETS
+673 RINAEAEQREKD
-685 DNALDKRLTT
+685 DNALGDRVTA

-710 DNSVTIN
+710 DDSVTVDST
-717 NADVS
+717 DVN

-730 STHTKDTTHINN
+730 SAQTKDGTHANN
-742 IKLETDGIF
+742 IKLNTDGIF

-758 DGDINLLTFVNNDKT
+758 DEDRNFLTFVNNDKT

-780 ISSIESINY
+780 ISSIESISY

-891 TLSGN
+891 ILSGN
-896 TPIVGASEVALNSP
+896 TPIVGASEGALNSP
-910 MKAQVIDNQDFDLFD
+910 MKAQVIDSQDFDLFD

>member
-1 MAKINRIQQ
+1 MAKTNRIQQ

-56 EAFVFLNSGGTPVAT
+56 EAFVFLNSGGTPIAT

-81 LIESAAYNPNTKNI
+81 LIESARYNPNTKNI
-95 DIIFENGDVVSIS
+95 DIIFENGDVVNIS

-157 TTIET
+157 TTLEA
-162 SINNEISDRTNND
+162 SINNEISDRESND
-175 MALSEKIDIEK
+175 TALSEKIDNEK
-186 GDREQNDKKIWDAI
+186 VAREENDKKIWDAI
-200 GEVSSSVTSGATT
+200 GEVSSSVTSGDTT
-213 VIGMIETEINAR
+213 VIGMIENEATKR
-225 EEADNNLKSL
+225 EEEDSKLNGLIEAEKTARAEADDKLKS
-235 IGDVSSSLTSGS
+235 
-247 TSLVD
+247 
-252 MINKEADTRK
+252 
-262 NVDDNLKALIGD
+262 LIGD

-293 TEARKEADDN
+293 TEARKEADDS

-318 QTSVVDLINVEKTER
+318 QTSVVDLINAEKTER
-333 IAEDSKLNGL
+333 MSEDSKLNGL
-343 IGAEKTARE
+343 IEAEKTAME

-363 EKDTELDRK
+363 EKDTELDGK
-372 IASEVTFREETDRK
+372 IASEVVSREETDRK
-386 LEQEITDRTSADSTI
+386 LEQEITDRTNADSTI
-401 NGRIDILSESNKLNV
+401 NDRIDTLSESNKLNV

-459 VLKEINNKKYLVFTY
+459 VLKEIDNKKYLVFTY

-507 DVVRVKVKIDPS
+507 DVVRVKVKIDTS

-537 SAFDVVNT
+537 SAFGDINT

-580 GLVSTKA
+580 SLVSKKA
-587 STEYVDGELA
+587 NTDDVNSKLADKADKTYVDGELA
-597 KKADKVYVNG
+597 KKANTDDVNG
-607 ELANKASIDY
+607 ELAKKASIDY
-617 VDGELANKASIDY
+617 VDGELT
-630 VDGELAKKAVKSE
+630 KKAVKSE
-643 VDSALE
+643 VDSALQ
-649 LKADATGLT
+649 LKANATDLT
-658 SEATTREQEDTNLSN
+658 SEATTREQEDTKLSD

-685 DNALDKRLTT
+685 DNALDKRLTA

-710 DNSVTIN
+710 DDSVTIN
-717 NADVS
+717 STDDN

-730 STHTKDTTHINN
+730 STQTKDGTHANN
-742 IKLETDGIF
+742 IKLNTDGIF

-758 DGDINLLTFVNNDKT
+758 DEDRNLLTFVNNDKT

-795 LSVTYT
+795 LSVVYT

-807 TVEGDLSK
+807 TVNGDLSK

-891 TLSGN
+891 ILSGN
-896 TPIVGASEVALNSP
+896 TPIVGASEGALNSP

>member
-1 MAKINRIQQ
+1 MAKTNRIQQ

-56 EAFVFLNSGGTPVAT
+56 EAFVFLNSGGTPIAT

-81 LIESAAYNPNTKNI
+81 LIESARYNPNTKNI
-95 DIIFENGDVVSIS
+95 DIIFENGDVVNIS

-157 TTIET
+157 TTLEA
-162 SINNEISDRTNND
+162 SINNEISDRESND
-175 MALSEKIDIEK
+175 TALSEKIDNEK
-186 GDREQNDKKIWDAI
+186 GAREQNDKKIWDAI
-200 GEVSSSVTSGATT
+200 GEVSSSVTSGDTT
-213 VIGMIETEINAR
+213 VIGMIENEATKR
-225 EEADNNLKSL
+225 EEEDSKLNGL
-235 IGDVSSSLTSGS
+235 I
-247 TSLVD
+247 
-252 MINKEADTRK
+252 EAEKTARAEA
-262 NVDDNLKALIGD
+262 DDNLKSLIGD

-293 TEARKEADDN
+293 TEARKEADDK
-303 LKALIGDVSSAVTSG
+303 LKSLIGDVSSAVTTC
-318 QTSVVDLINVEKTER
+318 QTSVVDLINAEKTER
-333 IAEDSKLNGL
+333 MSEDSKLNGL
-343 IGAEKTARE
+343 IEAEKTARE

-363 EKDTELDRK
+363 YKDTELDGK

-386 LEQEITDRTSADSTI
+386 LEQEITDRTNADSTI
-401 NGRIDILSESNKLNV
+401 NGRINTLSESNKLNV

-459 VLKEINNKKYLVFTY
+459 VLKEIDNKKYLVFTY

-480 QKDIEV
+480 QEDIQV

-519 SDNYLSVSSDGVK
+519 SDNYLSVSRDGVK

-537 SAFDVVNT
+537 SAFGDINT
-545 SINSLRT
+545 SINNLRA

-580 GLVSTKA
+580 DLVSKKA
-587 STEYVDGELA
+587 NTDDVNSKLADKADKVYVDGELA
-597 KKADKVYVNG
+597 KKANTDDVNG
-607 ELANKASIDY
+607 ELAK
-617 VDGELANKASIDY
+617 KASIDY

-643 VDSALE
+643 VDSALQ
-649 LKADATGLT
+649 LKANATDLT
-658 SEATTREQEDTNLSN
+658 SEATTREQEDTKLSKK
-673 RINAEAALRETS
+673 IDAEAALRETS

-695 IENDRSVLVHTISPI
+695 IENDRSVLVHAISPI
-710 DNSVTIN
+710 DDSVTIN

-730 STHTKDTTHINN
+730 STQTKDGTHANN
-742 IKLETDGIF
+742 IKLNTDGIF

-758 DGDINLLTFVNNDKT
+758 DGDRNLLTFVNNDKT

-780 ISSIESINY
+780 ISSIESIDY

-795 LSVTYT
+795 LSVVYT
-801 VNGVSN
+801 VNGVSK

-864 KDKIIGDLE
+864 KDKIIGGLE
-873 SRIEALENRLAT
+873 SRIVALENRLAT

-891 TLSGN
+891 ILSGN
-896 TPIVGASEVALNSP
+896 TPIVGASEGVLNSP
-910 MKAQVIDNQDFDLFD
+910 MKAQVIDSQDFDLFD

>member
-1 MAKINRIQQ
+1 MAKTNRIQQ

-56 EAFVFLNSGGTPVAT
+56 EAFVFLNSGGTPIAT

-81 LIESAAYNPNTKNI
+81 LIESASYNPNTKNI
-95 DIIFENGDVVSIS
+95 DIIFENGDVVNIS

-157 TTIET
+157 TTLEA
-162 SINNEISDRTNND
+162 SINNEISDRESND
-175 MALSEKIDIEK
+175 TALSEKIDNEK
-186 GDREQNDKKIWDAI
+186 GAREENDKKIWDAI
-200 GEVSSSVTSGATT
+200 GEVSSSVTSGDTT
-213 VIGMIETEINAR
+213 VIGMIENEATKR
-225 EEADNNLKSL
+225 EEEDSKLNGLIEAEKTARAEADDKLKS
-235 IGDVSSSLTSGS
+235 
-247 TSLVD
+247 
-252 MINKEADTRK
+252 
-262 NVDDNLKALIGD
+262 LIGD

-303 LKALIGDVSSAVTSG
+303 LKSLIGDVSSAVTSG
-318 QTSVVDLINVEKTER
+318 QTSVVDLINAEKTER
-333 IAEDSKLNGL
+333 MSEDSKLNGL
-343 IGAEKTARE
+343 IEAEKTAME

-363 EKDTELDRK
+363 EKDTELDGK
-372 IASEVTFREETDRK
+372 IASEVVSREETDRK
-386 LEQEITDRTSADSTI
+386 LEQEITDRTNADSTI
-401 NGRIDILSESNKLNV
+401 NDRIDTLSESNKLNV

-459 VLKEINNKKYLVFTY
+459 VLKEIDNKKYLVFTY

-507 DVVRVKVKIDPS
+507 DVVRVKVKIDTS
-519 SDNYLSVSSDGVK
+519 SDNYLSVSSNGVK
-532 ISGIA
+532 ISGIT
-537 SAFDVVNT
+537 SAFDGVNT
-545 SINSLRT
+545 SINNLRA
-552 DVGLK
+552 DVALK
-557 ADKTYVDNEL
+557 ATKEYVDGEL
-567 AKKATVESLNTLS
+567 ALKATVESLNTLS
-580 GLVSTKA
+580 DLVSTKA
-587 STEYVDGELA
+587 NTEYVDGELA
-597 KKADKVYVNG
+597 KKADKVYVDGELAKKANTDDVNG
-607 ELANKASIDY
+607 ELAK
-617 VDGELANKASIDY
+617 KASIDY

-643 VDSALE
+643 VDSALQ
-649 LKADATGLT
+649 LKANATDLT

-673 RINAEAALRETS
+673 RINAEAEQREKD
-685 DNALDKRLTT
+685 DNALGDRVTA

-710 DNSVTIN
+710 DDSVTVDST
-717 NADVS
+717 NAN

-742 IKLETDGIF
+742 IKLNTDGIF

-758 DGDINLLTFVNNDKT
+758 DENRNLLTFVNNDKT
-773 LPIYLKS
+773 LPIHLKS
-780 ISSIESINY
+780 ISSIKSINY

-795 LSVTYT
+795 LSVVYT

-864 KDKIIGDLE
+864 KDKIIGGLE
-873 SRIEALENRLAT
+873 SRIVALENRLAT

-891 TLSGN
+891 ILSGN
-896 TPIVGASEVALNSP
+896 TPVVGASEGALNSP

>member
-1 MAKINRIQQ
+1 MAKTNRIQQ

-56 EAFVFLNSGGTPVAT
+56 EAFVFLNSGGTPIAT

-81 LIESAAYNPNTKNI
+81 LIESARYNPNTKNI
-95 DIIFENGDVVSIS
+95 DIIFENGDVVNIS

-157 TTIET
+157 TALET
-162 SINNEISDRTNND
+162 SINNEISDRESND
-175 MALSEKIDIEK
+175 TALSEKIDNEK
-186 GDREQNDKKIWDAI
+186 GAREENDKKIWDAI

-213 VIGMIETEINAR
+213 VIGMIENEATKR
-225 EEADNNLKSL
+225 EEEDSKLNGLIEAEKTARAEADDKLKS
-235 IGDVSSSLTSGS
+235 
-247 TSLVD
+247 
-252 MINKEADTRK
+252 
-262 NVDDNLKALIGD
+262 LIGD

-293 TEARKEADDN
+293 TEARKEADDK
-303 LKALIGDVSSAVTSG
+303 LKSLIGDVSSAVTSG
-318 QTSVVDLINVEKTER
+318 QTSVVDLINAEKTER
-333 IAEDSKLNGL
+333 MSEDSKLNGL
-343 IGAEKTARE
+343 IEAEKTAME

-363 EKDTELDRK
+363 EKDTELDGK
-372 IASEVTFREETDRK
+372 IASEVTSREETDRK
-386 LEQEITDRTSADSTI
+386 LEQEITDRTNADSTI

-459 VLKEINNKKYLVFTY
+459 VLKEIDNKKYLVFTY

-507 DVVRVKVKIDPS
+507 DVVRVKVKIDTS

-537 SAFDVVNT
+537 SAFGDINT

-580 GLVSTKA
+580 GLVSKKA
-587 STEYVDGELA
+587 NTEYVDGELA
-597 KKADKVYVNG
+597 KKADKVYVDGELAKKANTDDVNG
-607 ELANKASIDY
+607 ELAK
-617 VDGELANKASIDY
+617 KASIDY

-643 VDSALE
+643 VDSALQ
-649 LKADATGLT
+649 LKANATDLT

-673 RINAEAALRETS
+673 RINAEAEQREKD
-685 DNALDKRLTT
+685 DNALGDRVTA

-710 DNSVTIN
+710 DDSVTVDST
-717 NADVS
+717 NAN

-742 IKLETDGIF
+742 IKLNTDGIF

-758 DGDINLLTFVNNDKT
+758 DGDRNLLTFVNNDKT

-795 LSVTYT
+795 LSVVYT
-801 VNGVSN
+801 VNGVSK

-873 SRIEALENRLAT
+873 SRIKELENRLAT

-891 TLSGN
+891 ILSGN
-896 TPIVGASEVALNSP
+896 TPIVGASEGALNSP

>member
-1 MAKINRIQQ
+1 MAKTNRIQQ

-162 SINNEISDRTNND
+162 SITNEISDRESND
-175 MALSEKIDIEK
+175 TALSKKIDDEK
-186 GDREQNDKKIWDAI
+186 GAREENDKKIWDAI

-213 VIGMIETEINAR
+213 VIGMIENEAAKREEEDSKLNGLIEAETSAR
-225 EEADNNLKSL
+225 EEADNNLKS
-235 IGDVSSSLTSGS
+235 
-247 TSLVD
+247 
-252 MINKEADTRK
+252 
-262 NVDDNLKALIGD
+262 LIGD

-343 IGAEKTARE
+343 IGAEKTAR
-352 EAISRESTART
+352 T

-372 IASEVTFREETDRK
+372 IASEVTSRQETDRK
-386 LEQEITDRTSADSTI
+386 IEQEITNRTSADSTI
-401 NGRIDILSESNKLNV
+401 NDRINTLIESNKLNV

-459 VLKEINNKKYLVFTY
+459 VLKKIDNKKYLVFTY
-474 VLEDGT
+474 VLKDGT
-480 QKDIEV
+480 QEDIDV

-507 DVVRVKVKIDPS
+507 DVVRVKVKRDPS

-537 SAFDVVNT
+537 SAFDGVNT

-580 GLVSTKA
+580 GLVSMKA
-587 STEYVDGELA
+587 DKVYVDGELANKADKVYVDGELA
-597 KKADKVYVNG
+597 KKANTDYVNS
-607 ELANKASIDY
+607 ELAK
-617 VDGELANKASIDY
+617 KASIDY

-649 LKADATGLT
+649 LKADATDLT

-758 DGDINLLTFVNNDKT
+758 DEDINLLTFVNNDKT

-795 LSVTYT
+795 LSVVYT
-801 VNGVSN
+801 VNGVSK
-807 TVEGDLSK
+807 TVKGDLSK

-864 KDKIIGDLE
+864 KDKIIGDLQ
-873 SRIEALENRLAT
+873 SRIVELENRLAR

-896 TPIVGASEVALNSP
+896 TPVVVASEWALNSP

>member
-1 MAKINRIQQ
+1 MAKTNRIQQ

-71 ADMKDVKFSK
+71 ADMKNVKFSK

-157 TTIET
+157 TALET
-162 SINNEISDRTNND
+162 SINNEISDRESND
-175 MALSEKIDIEK
+175 TTLSENIDDEK
-186 GDREQNDKKIWDAI
+186 RAREENDKKIWDAI

-213 VIGMIETEINAR
+213 VIGMIETEATKR
-225 EEADNNLKSL
+225 EEEDSKLNGL
-235 IGDVSSSLTSGS
+235 IEAEKTARA
-247 TSLVD
+247 
-252 MINKEADTRK
+252 EADDK
-262 NVDDNLKALIGD
+262 LKALIGD

-293 TEARKEADDN
+293 TEARKEADDK
-303 LKALIGDVSSAVTSG
+303 LKSLIGDVSSAVTSG
-318 QTSVVDLINVEKTER
+318 QTSVVDLINAEKTER

-343 IGAEKTARE
+343 ISA
-352 EAISRESTART
+352 ESTART
-363 EKDTELDRK
+363 EKYTELDGK
-372 IASEVTFREETDRK
+372 IASEVASRQETDRK
-386 LEQEITDRTSADSTI
+386 IEQEITDRTNADSTI
-401 NGRIDILSESNKLNV
+401 NDRIDTLSESNELNV

-459 VLKEINNKKYLVFTY
+459 VLKEIGNKKYLVFTY

-486 DVEELLIESEFSD
+486 DVEGLLIESEFSD

-537 SAFDVVNT
+537 SAFGDINT

-567 AKKATVESLNTLS
+567 ALKATVESLNTLS

-597 KKADKVYVNG
+597 KKADKVYVDGELAKKANTDYVNG
-607 ELANKASIDY
+607 ELAK
-617 VDGELANKASIDY
+617 KASIDY

-649 LKADATGLT
+649 LKADATDLT
-658 SEATTREQEDTNLSN
+658 SEATTREQEDTKLSKK
-673 RINAEAALRETS
+673 IDDEAALREAS
-685 DNALDKRLTT
+685 DNALGDRVTA

-710 DNSVTIN
+710 DDSVTVDSTDAN
-717 NADVS
+717 

-730 STHTKDTTHINN
+730 SAQAKDTTHINN
-742 IKLETDGIF
+742 IKLNVDGIF

-758 DGDINLLTFVNNDKT
+758 DEDINLLTFVNNDKT

-795 LSVTYT
+795 LSVVYT

-873 SRIEALENRLAT
+873 SRIVELEKRLAR

-896 TPIVGASEVALNSP
+896 TPIVGESEVALNSP

>member
-1 MAKINRIQQ
+1 MAKTNRIQQ

-37 DMGDLAAKVFF
+37 DMADLAAKVFF

-71 ADMKDVKFSK
+71 AGMKDVKFSK

-133 DPNSDEYLT
+133 DTNSDEYLT

-157 TTIET
+157 TALET
-162 SINNEISDRTNND
+162 SINNEISARTTND
-175 MALSEKIDIEK
+175 TALSEKIDIEK

-213 VIGMIETEINAR
+213 VIGMIENEAVKREEEDSKLNGLIGAETSAR
-225 EEADNNLKSL
+225 EKADNNLKSL

-252 MINKEADTRK
+252 MINKE
-262 NVDDNLKALIGD
+262 
-274 VSSAVTSGSTSL
+274 
-286 VDMINKE
+286 
-293 TEARKEADDN
+293 TEARKEADDS
-303 LKALIGDVSSAVTSG
+303 LEALIGDMSSAVTSG
-318 QTSVVDLINVEKTER
+318 QTSVVDLINAEKAER
-333 IAEDSKLNGL
+333 IAEDSKLKGL
-343 IGAEKTARE
+343 IGAEASARE

-363 EKDTELDRK
+363 EKDTELDGK
-372 IASEVTFREETDRK
+372 IASEVASREETNRK
-386 LEQEITDRTSADSTI
+386 LEQEITNRINADSAI
-401 NGRIDILSESNKLNV
+401 NGRIDNLSESNKLNV

-459 VLKEINNKKYLVFTY
+459 VLKKIDNKKYLVFTY
-474 VLEDGT
+474 VLKDGT

-507 DVVRVKVKIDPS
+507 DVVRVKVKRDPS

-537 SAFDVVNT
+537 SAFGDINT

-567 AKKATVESLNTLS
+567 ALKATVESLNTLS

-587 STEYVDGELA
+587 
-597 KKADKVYVNG
+597 DKV
-607 ELANKASIDY
+607 Y
-617 VDGELANKASIDY
+617 VDGELANKAVKSE
-630 VDGELAKKAVKSE
+630 VDGELALKATVESLNTLSSLVSTKADNESVNAELAKKAVKSE
-643 VDSALE
+643 VDTALQ
-649 LKADATGLT
+649 LKADTSGLT
-658 SEATTREQEDTNLSN
+658 SETATRKQEDDSLSD
-673 RINAEAALRETS
+673 RINAEAALRKAS
-685 DNALDKRLTT
+685 DNALGDRVTA

-710 DNSVTIN
+710 DGSVTIN

-722 NPKVGVKI
+722 NLKVGVKI

-742 IKLETDGIF
+742 IKLDTDGIF

-758 DGDINLLTFVNNDKT
+758 DEDSNLLTFVNNDKT

-780 ISSIESINY
+780 ISSIKSINY

-801 VNGVSN
+801 VNGASN

-864 KDKIIGDLE
+864 KNKIIGDLV
-873 SRIEALENRLAT
+873 SRIVELENRLAR

-896 TPIVGASEVALNSP
+896 TTVVGASEGALNSP
-910 MKAQVIDNQDFDLFD
+910 MKAQIIDNQDFDLFD

>member
-1 MAKINRIQQ
+1 MAKTNRIQQ

-71 ADMKDVKFSK
+71 AGMRDVKFSN

-95 DIIFENGDVVSIS
+95 DIIFENGDVVNIS

-157 TTIET
+157 TTLEA
-162 SINNEISDRTNND
+162 SINNEISDRESND
-175 MALSEKIDIEK
+175 TALSEKIDNEK
-186 GDREQNDKKIWDAI
+186 GAREENDKKIWDAI
-200 GEVSSSVTSGATT
+200 GEVSSSVTSGDTT
-213 VIGMIETEINAR
+213 VIGMIENEATKR
-225 EEADNNLKSL
+225 EEEDSKLNGL
-235 IGDVSSSLTSGS
+235 I
-247 TSLVD
+247 
-252 MINKEADTRK
+252 EAEKTARAEA
-262 NVDDNLKALIGD
+262 DDNLKSLIGD

-318 QTSVVDLINVEKTER
+318 QTSVVDLINVEKAER

-343 IGAEKTARE
+343 IGAETSARE

-372 IASEVTFREETDRK
+372 IASEVASREETNRK

-401 NGRIDILSESNKLNV
+401 NDSINTLIESNKLNV

-459 VLKEINNKKYLVFTY
+459 VLKEIDNKKYLVFTY

-537 SAFDVVNT
+537 SAFGDINT

-597 KKADKVYVNG
+597 KKADKVYVDGELAKKANTDYVNG
-607 ELANKASIDY
+607 ELAK
-617 VDGELANKASIDY
+617 KASIDY

-649 LKADATGLT
+649 LKADATDLT

-673 RINAEAALRETS
+673 RINAEAEQREKD
-685 DNALDKRLTT
+685 DNALGDRVTA

-710 DNSVTIN
+710 DDSVTIN

-730 STHTKDTTHINN
+730 STQTKDGTHANN
-742 IKLETDGIF
+742 IKLNTDGIF

-758 DGDINLLTFVNNDKT
+758 DGDRNLLTFVNNDKT

-780 ISSIESINY
+780 ISSIESISY

-795 LSVTYT
+795 LSVVYT
-801 VNGVSN
+801 VNGVSK

-864 KDKIIGDLE
+864 KDKIIGGLE
-873 SRIEALENRLAT
+873 SRIVALENRLAT

-891 TLSGN
+891 ILSGN
-896 TPIVGASEVALNSP
+896 TTIVGASEGVLNSP
-910 MKAQVIDNQDFDLFD
+910 MKAQVIDSQDFDLFD

>member
-1 MAKINRIQQ
+1 MAKTNRIQQ

-37 DMGDLAAKVFF
+37 DMADLAAKVFF

-71 ADMKDVKFSK
+71 ARMRDVKFSK

-95 DIIFENGDVVSIS
+95 DIIFENGDVVNIS

-157 TTIET
+157 TALET
-162 SINNEISDRTNND
+162 SINNEISARTTND
-175 MALSEKIDIEK
+175 TALSEKIDIEK

-213 VIGMIETEINAR
+213 VIGMIENEAAKREEEDSKLNGLIEAETSAR
-225 EEADNNLKSL
+225 EEADNNLKS
-235 IGDVSSSLTSGS
+235 
-247 TSLVD
+247 
-252 MINKEADTRK
+252 
-262 NVDDNLKALIGD
+262 LIGD

-293 TEARKEADDN
+293 TEARKEADDK
-303 LKALIGDVSSAVTSG
+303 LKSLIGDVSSAVTSG
-318 QTSVVDLINVEKTER
+318 QTSVVDLINAEKTER

-343 IGAEKTARE
+343 IGAEASARE

-363 EKDTELDRK
+363 EKDTELDGK
-372 IASEVTFREETDRK
+372 IASEVASREETDRK
-386 LEQEITDRTSADSTI
+386 LEQEITDRTNADSTI

-459 VLKEINNKKYLVFTY
+459 VLKKIDNKKYLVFTY
-474 VLEDGT
+474 VLKDGT

-499 GLSASSDG
+499 GLSASSEG
-507 DVVRVKVKIDPS
+507 DVVRVKVKRDPS

-537 SAFDVVNT
+537 SAFGDINT
-545 SINSLRT
+545 SINNLRT

-567 AKKATVESLNTLS
+567 AKKATVDSLNTLSDLVSKKANTDDVNSKLADKADKVYVDGELANKATVESLNTLS

-587 STEYVDGELA
+587 
-597 KKADKVYVNG
+597 DKV
-607 ELANKASIDY
+607 Y
-617 VDGELANKASIDY
+617 VDGELANKA
-630 VDGELAKKAVKSE
+630 VKSE
-643 VDSALE
+643 VDTALQ
-649 LKADATGLT
+649 LKADASGLT
-658 SEATTREQEDTNLSN
+658 SEATTREQEDDSLSD

-685 DNALDKRLTT
+685 DNALGDRVTA
-695 IENDRSVLVHTISPI
+695 IENDRSVLVHAISPI
-710 DNSVTIN
+710 DGSVTIN

-742 IKLETDGIF
+742 IKLDTDGIF

-758 DGDINLLTFVNNDKT
+758 DENRNLLTFVNNDKT

-795 LSVTYT
+795 LSVVYT
-801 VNGVSN
+801 VNGNSK

-853 LEMDNNSLYVS
+853 LVMDNNSLYVS
-864 KDKIIGDLE
+864 KDKIIGDLQ
-873 SRIEALENRLAT
+873 SRIVELENRLSR

-891 TLSGN
+891 ILSGN

>member
-617 VDGELANKASIDY
+617 VDGELA
-630 VDGELAKKAVKSE
+630 KKAVKSE
-643 VDSALE
+643 VDSALQ
-649 LKADATGLT
+649 LKANATDLT
-658 SEATTREQEDTNLSN
+658 SEATTREQEDTKLSKK
-673 RINAEAALRETS
+673 IDAEAALRETS

-758 DGDINLLTFVNNDKT
+758 DENRNFLTFVNNDKT
-773 LPIYLKS
+773 LQIFLKS

-795 LSVTYT
+795 LSVVYT
-801 VNGVSN
+801 VNGVSK

>member
-1 MAKINRIQQ
+1 MAKTNRIQQ

-56 EAFVFLNSGGTPVAT
+56 EAFVFLNSGGTPIAT

-81 LIESAAYNPNTKNI
+81 LIESARYNPNTKNI
-95 DIIFENGDVVSIS
+95 DIIFENGDVVNIS

-157 TTIET
+157 TTLEA
-162 SINNEISDRTNND
+162 SINNEISDRESND
-175 MALSEKIDIEK
+175 TALSEKIDNEK
-186 GDREQNDKKIWDAI
+186 GAREENDKKIWDAI
-200 GEVSSSVTSGATT
+200 GEVSSSVTSGDTT
-213 VIGMIETEINAR
+213 VIGMIENEATKR
-225 EEADNNLKSL
+225 EEEDSKLNGLIEAEKTARAEADDKLKS
-235 IGDVSSSLTSGS
+235 
-247 TSLVD
+247 
-252 MINKEADTRK
+252 
-262 NVDDNLKALIGD
+262 LIGD

-303 LKALIGDVSSAVTSG
+303 LKSLIGDVSSAVTSG
-318 QTSVVDLINVEKTER
+318 QTSVVDLINAEKTER
-333 IAEDSKLNGL
+333 MSEDSKLNGL
-343 IGAEKTARE
+343 IEAEKTAME

-363 EKDTELDRK
+363 EKDTELDGK
-372 IASEVTFREETDRK
+372 IASEVVSREETDRK
-386 LEQEITDRTSADSTI
+386 LEQEITDRTNADSTI
-401 NGRIDILSESNKLNV
+401 NDRIDTLSESNKLNV

-459 VLKEINNKKYLVFTY
+459 VLKEIDNKKYLVFTY

-507 DVVRVKVKIDPS
+507 DVVRVKVKIDTS

-537 SAFDVVNT
+537 SAFGDINT

-587 STEYVDGELA
+587 NTEYVDGELA
-597 KKADKVYVNG
+597 KKADKVYVDGELAKKANTDDVNG
-607 ELANKASIDY
+607 ELAK
-617 VDGELANKASIDY
+617 KASIDY

-643 VDSALE
+643 VDSALQ
-649 LKADATGLT
+649 LKANATDLT

-673 RINAEAALRETS
+673 RINAEAEQREKD
-685 DNALDKRLTT
+685 DNALGDRVTA

-710 DNSVTIN
+710 DDSVTVDST
-717 NADVS
+717 NAN

-742 IKLETDGIF
+742 IKLNTDGIF

-758 DGDINLLTFVNNDKT
+758 DGDRNLLTFVNNDKT

-801 VNGVSN
+801 VNGVSK

-864 KDKIIGDLE
+864 KDKIIGGLE
-873 SRIEALENRLAT
+873 SRIVALENRLAT

-891 TLSGN
+891 ILSGN
-896 TPIVGASEVALNSP
+896 TPIVGASEGVLNSP

>member
-1 MAKINRIQQ
+1 MAKTNRIQQ

-81 LIESAAYNPNTKNI
+81 LIESARYNPNTKNI
-95 DIIFENGDVVSIS
+95 DIIFENGDVVNIS
-108 TDGIVPFTAF
+108 TDGIVPFIAF

-157 TTIET
+157 TVLET
-162 SINNEISDRTNND
+162 SINNEISDRESND
-175 MALSEKIDIEK
+175 TTLSEKIDNEK
-186 GDREQNDKKIWDAI
+186 GAREENDKKIWDAI
-200 GEVSSSVTSGATT
+200 GEVSSSVTSGDTT
-213 VIGMIETEINAR
+213 VIGMIKNEATKR
-225 EEADNNLKSL
+225 EEEDSKLNGL
-235 IGDVSSSLTSGS
+235 I
-247 TSLVD
+247 
-252 MINKEADTRK
+252 EAEKTARAEA
-262 NVDDNLKALIGD
+262 DDNLKSLIGD

-293 TEARKEADDN
+293 TEARKEADDK
-303 LKALIGDVSSAVTSG
+303 LKSLIGDVSSAVTSG
-318 QTSVVDLINVEKTER
+318 QTSVVDLINAEKTER

-363 EKDTELDRK
+363 EKDTELDGK
-372 IASEVTFREETDRK
+372 IASEVTSREETDRK
-386 LEQEITDRTSADSTI
+386 LEQEITDRTNADSTI

-459 VLKEINNKKYLVFTY
+459 VLKEIDNKKYLVFTY

-537 SAFDVVNT
+537 SAFGDINT

-567 AKKATVESLNTLS
+567 AKKATVESLNALS

-597 KKADKVYVNG
+597 KKADKVYVDGELAKKANTDYVNG
-607 ELANKASIDY
+607 ELAKKAST
-617 VDGELANKASIDY
+617 DY

-649 LKADATGLT
+649 LKADATDLT

-673 RINAEAALRETS
+673 RINAEAEQREKD
-685 DNALDKRLTT
+685 DNALGDRVTA

-710 DNSVTIN
+710 DDSVTIN

-730 STHTKDTTHINN
+730 STQTKDGTHANN
-742 IKLETDGIF
+742 IKLNTDGIF

-758 DGDINLLTFVNNDKT
+758 DEDRNLLTFVNNDKT

-780 ISSIESINY
+780 ISSIESISY

-795 LSVTYT
+795 LSVVYT
-801 VNGVSN
+801 VNGVSK

-828 ALSLSMNNRVIS
+828 ALSLSMNNRAIS

-864 KDKIIGDLE
+864 KDKIIGGLE
-873 SRIEALENRLAT
+873 SRIVALENRLAT

-891 TLSGN
+891 ILSGN
-896 TPIVGASEVALNSP
+896 TPIVGASEGALNSP
-910 MKAQVIDNQDFDLFD
+910 MKAQVIDSQDFDLFG

>member
-1 MAKINRIQQ
+1 MAKTNRIQQ

-56 EAFVFLNSGGTPVAT
+56 EAFVFLNSGGTPIAT

-95 DIIFENGDVVSIS
+95 DIIFENRDVVSIS

-157 TTIET
+157 TTLEA
-162 SINNEISDRTNND
+162 SINNEISDRESND
-175 MALSEKIDIEK
+175 TALSEKIDNEK
-186 GDREQNDKKIWDAI
+186 GAREENDKKIWDAI
-200 GEVSSSVTSGATT
+200 GEVSSSVTSGDTT
-213 VIGMIETEINAR
+213 VIGMIKNEATKR
-225 EEADNNLKSL
+225 EEEDSKLNGLIEAEKTARVEADDKLKS
-235 IGDVSSSLTSGS
+235 
-247 TSLVD
+247 
-252 MINKEADTRK
+252 
-262 NVDDNLKALIGD
+262 LIGD

-293 TEARKEADDN
+293 TEARKEADDK
-303 LKALIGDVSSAVTSG
+303 LKSLIGDVSSAVTSG
-318 QTSVVDLINVEKTER
+318 QTSVVDLINAEKAER
-333 IAEDSKLNGL
+333 IEEDSKLNGL
-343 IGAEKTARE
+343 IGAEK
-352 EAISRESTART
+352 TART

-372 IASEVTFREETDRK
+372 IASEVTSREETDRK
-386 LEQEITDRTSADSTI
+386 LEQEITNRTNADSTI
-401 NGRIDILSESNKLNV
+401 NGRIDTLSESNKLNV

-459 VLKEINNKKYLVFTY
+459 VLKEIDNKKYLVFTY

-519 SDNYLSVSSDGVK
+519 SDNYLSVSSNGVK

-537 SAFDVVNT
+537 SAFDGVNT
-545 SINSLRT
+545 SINNLRE

-580 GLVSTKA
+580 SLVSTKA

-597 KKADKVYVNG
+597 KKADKVYVDGELAKKANTDYVNG
-607 ELANKASIDY
+607 ELAK
-617 VDGELANKASIDY
+617 KASIDY

-649 LKADATGLT
+649 LKADATDLT
-658 SEATTREQEDTNLSN
+658 SEATTREQEDTKLSKK
-673 RINAEAALRETS
+673 IDDEAALREAS
-685 DNALDKRLTT
+685 DNALGDRVTA

-710 DNSVTIN
+710 DDSVTIN

-742 IKLETDGIF
+742 IKLDTDGIF

-758 DGDINLLTFVNNDKT
+758 DEKRNLLTFVNNDKT

-780 ISSIESINY
+780 ISSIESISY

-801 VNGVSN
+801 VNGVSK

-885 LEASSN
+885 LETSSN

-896 TPIVGASEVALNSP
+896 TTVVGASEGALNSP
-910 MKAQVIDNQDFDLFD
+910 MKAQIIDNQDFDLFD

>member
-1 MAKINRIQQ
+1 MAKTNRIQQ

-56 EAFVFLNSGGTPVAT
+56 EAFVFLNSGGTPIAT

-81 LIESAAYNPNTKNI
+81 LIESARYNPNTKNI
-95 DIIFENGDVVSIS
+95 DIIFENGDVVNIS

-157 TTIET
+157 TTLEA
-162 SINNEISDRTNND
+162 SINNEISDRESND
-175 MALSEKIDIEK
+175 TALSEKIDNEK
-186 GDREQNDKKIWDAI
+186 GAREENDKKIWDAI

-213 VIGMIETEINAR
+213 VIGMIENEATKR
-225 EEADNNLKSL
+225 EEEDSKLNGLIEAEKTARAEADDKLKS
-235 IGDVSSSLTSGS
+235 
-247 TSLVD
+247 
-252 MINKEADTRK
+252 
-262 NVDDNLKALIGD
+262 LIGD

-293 TEARKEADDN
+293 TEARKEADDK
-303 LKALIGDVSSAVTSG
+303 LKSLIGDVSSAVTSG
-318 QTSVVDLINVEKTER
+318 QTSVVDLINAEKTER

-363 EKDTELDRK
+363 EKDTELDGK
-372 IASEVTFREETDRK
+372 IASEVTSREETDRK
-386 LEQEITDRTSADSTI
+386 LEQEITNRTNADSTI
-401 NGRIDILSESNKLNV
+401 NGRIDTLSESNKLNV

-459 VLKEINNKKYLVFTY
+459 VLKEIDNKKYLVFTY

-507 DVVRVKVKIDPS
+507 DVVRVKVKIDTS

-537 SAFDVVNT
+537 SAFDGVNT
-545 SINSLRT
+545 SIDNLRA
-552 DVGLK
+552 DVALK

-597 KKADKVYVNG
+597 KKADK
-607 ELANKASIDY
+607 AY
-617 VDGELANKASIDY
+617 VDGELAKKANTDDVNGELAKKASIDY

-643 VDSALE
+643 VDSALQ
-649 LKADATGLT
+649 LKANATDLT
-658 SEATTREQEDTNLSN
+658 SEATTREQEDDSLSD
-673 RINAEAALRETS
+673 RINAEAELRETS

-710 DNSVTIN
+710 DDSVTIDSTDAN
-717 NADVS
+717 

-730 STHTKDTTHINN
+730 SAQAKDTTHINN
-742 IKLETDGIF
+742 IKLNVDGIF

-758 DGDINLLTFVNNDKT
+758 NEDKNLLTFVNNDKT

-780 ISSIESINY
+780 ISSIESIDY

-815 LDNTFTVSEATNG
+815 LDNTFTVSEASNG

-873 SRIEALENRLAT
+873 SRIVALENRLAT

-891 TLSGN
+891 ILSGN
-896 TPIVGASEVALNSP
+896 TPIVGASEGALNSP

>member
-1 MAKINRIQQ
+1 MAKTNRIQQ

-95 DIIFENGDVVSIS
+95 DIIFENRDVVSIS

-118 KDGLEKTDDTVKVKI
+118 KDGLEKTNDTVKVKI

-157 TTIET
+157 TTIDT
-162 SINNEISDRTNND
+162 SITNEISDRESND
-175 MALSEKIDIEK
+175 TALSEKIDNEK
-186 GDREQNDKKIWDAI
+186 GAREQNDKKIWDAI

-213 VIGMIETEINAR
+213 VIGMIENEAAKREEEDSKLNGLIEAEKTAR
-225 EEADNNLKSL
+225 EEADNNLKS
-235 IGDVSSSLTSGS
+235 
-247 TSLVD
+247 
-252 MINKEADTRK
+252 
-262 NVDDNLKALIGD
+262 LIGD

-303 LKALIGDVSSAVTSG
+303 LKSLIGDVSSAVTSG

-343 IGAEKTARE
+343 ISAET
-352 EAISRESTART
+352 SART

-372 IASEVTFREETDRK
+372 IESEVTSRQETDRK
-386 LEQEITDRTSADSTI
+386 IEQEITNRTSADSTI

-459 VLKEINNKKYLVFTY
+459 VLKEIDNKKYLVFTY

-519 SDNYLSVSSDGVK
+519 SDNYISVSSDGVK

-537 SAFDVVNT
+537 SAFDGVNT
-545 SINSLRT
+545 SINNLRE
-552 DVGLK
+552 DVALK

-580 GLVSTKA
+580 GLVSAKA

-597 KKADKVYVNG
+597 KKADKVYVDG
-607 ELANKASIDY
+607 ELAKKANTDY
-617 VDGELANKASIDY
+617 VNGELANKASIDY
-630 VDGELAKKAVKSE
+630 VDGELAKKAAKSE

-649 LKADATGLT
+649 LKADATDLT
-658 SEATTREQEDTNLSN
+658 SEATTREQEDTKLSKK
-673 RINAEAALRETS
+673 IDDEAALREAS
-685 DNALDKRLTT
+685 DNALGDRVTA

-710 DNSVTIN
+710 DDSVTIN

-742 IKLETDGIF
+742 IKLDTDGIF

-758 DGDINLLTFVNNDKT
+758 DEGRNLLTFVNNDKT

-801 VNGVSN
+801 VNGVSK
-807 TVEGDLSK
+807 TVGGDLSK

-896 TPIVGASEVALNSP
+896 TPIVGASEVSLNSP

>member
-95 DIIFENGDVVSIS
+95 DIIFENRDVVSIS

-133 DPNSDEYLT
+133 DTNSDEYLT

-157 TTIET
+157 TALET
-162 SINNEISDRTNND
+162 SINNEISDRTTND
-175 MALSEKIDIEK
+175 TALSEKIDIEK

-213 VIGMIETEINAR
+213 VIGMIENEATKREEEDSKLNGLIEAETSAR
-225 EEADNNLKSL
+225 EEADN
-235 IGDVSSSLTSGS
+235 
-247 TSLVD
+247 
-252 MINKEADTRK
+252 
-262 NVDDNLKALIGD
+262 NLKALIGD

-333 IAEDSKLNGL
+333 KAEDSKLNSL
-343 IGAEKTARE
+343 IEVET
-352 EAISRESTART
+352 SART
-363 EKDTELDRK
+363 AKDTELEGK
-372 IASEVTFREETDRK
+372 IASEVASREETNRN
-386 LEQEITDRTSADSTI
+386 LEQEITNRTSADSTI
-401 NGRIDILSESNKLNV
+401 NGRIDILSESNKFNV

-532 ISGIA
+532 ISGIT
-537 SAFDVVNT
+537 SAFDGVNT

-587 STEYVDGELA
+587 STEYVDSELA
-597 KKADKVYVNG
+597 KKADKVYV
-607 ELANKASIDY
+607 
-617 VDGELANKASIDY
+617 DGELAKKATVESLNTLSSLVSTKADNEY
-630 VDGELAKKAVKSE
+630 VNIELAKKAVKSE

-649 LKADATGLT
+649 LKADATDLT

-673 RINAEAALRETS
+673 RINAEAEQREKD
-685 DNALDKRLTT
+685 DNALGDRVTA

-710 DNSVTIN
+710 DDSVTVDSTDAN
-717 NADVS
+717 

-742 IKLETDGIF
+742 IKLNTDGIF

-758 DGDINLLTFVNNDKT
+758 DENRNFLTFVNNDKT
-773 LPIYLKS
+773 LQIYLKS

-864 KDKIIGDLE
+864 KNKIIGDLE
-873 SRIEALENRLAT
+873 SRIVELENRLAT

-891 TLSGN
+891 ILSGN
-896 TPIVGASEVALNSP
+896 TPIVGASEGVLNSP
-910 MKAQVIDNQDFDLFD
+910 MKAQVIDSQDFDLFD

>member
-1 MAKINRIQQ
+1 MAKTNRIQQ

-71 ADMKDVKFSK
+71 ANMKDVKFSK
-81 LIESAAYNPNTKNI
+81 LIESARYNPNTKNI
-95 DIIFENGDVVSIS
+95 DIIFENGDVVNIS

-157 TTIET
+157 TALET
-162 SINNEISDRTNND
+162 SINNEISDRESND
-175 MALSEKIDIEK
+175 TALSEKIDNEK
-186 GDREQNDKKIWDAI
+186 GAREENDKKIWDAI

-213 VIGMIETEINAR
+213 VIGMIENEATKR
-225 EEADNNLKSL
+225 EEEDSKLNGL
-235 IGDVSSSLTSGS
+235 I
-247 TSLVD
+247 
-252 MINKEADTRK
+252 EAEKTARAEA
-262 NVDDNLKALIGD
+262 DDNLKSLIGD

-293 TEARKEADDN
+293 TEARKEADDK
-303 LKALIGDVSSAVTSG
+303 LKSLIGDVSSAVTSG
-318 QTSVVDLINVEKTER
+318 QTSVVDLINAEKTER
-333 IAEDSKLNGL
+333 MSEDSNLNGL
-343 IGAEKTARE
+343 IGAET
-352 EAISRESTART
+352 SART
-363 EKDTELDRK
+363 EKDTELDGK
-372 IASEVTFREETDRK
+372 VASEVASREETDRK
-386 LEQEITDRTSADSTI
+386 LKQEITDRTNADSTI

-459 VLKEINNKKYLVFTY
+459 VLKEIGNKKYLVFTY

-507 DVVRVKVKIDPS
+507 DVVRVKVKRDPS

-537 SAFDVVNT
+537 SAFGDINT

-597 KKADKVYVNG
+597 KKADKVYVDGELAKKANTDDVNG
-607 ELANKASIDY
+607 ELAK
-617 VDGELANKASIDY
+617 KASIDY

-643 VDSALE
+643 VDSALQ
-649 LKADATGLT
+649 LKANATDLT
-658 SEATTREQEDTNLSN
+658 SEATTREQEDTKLSKK
-673 RINAEAALRETS
+673 IDAEAALRETS
-685 DNALDKRLTT
+685 DNALDNRLTA

-710 DNSVTIN
+710 DDSVTIN

-730 STHTKDTTHINN
+730 STQTKDGTHANN
-742 IKLETDGIF
+742 IKLNTDGIF

-758 DGDINLLTFVNNDKT
+758 DGDRNLLTFVNNDKT
-773 LPIYLKS
+773 LTIYLKS

-795 LSVTYT
+795 LSVVYT
-801 VNGVSN
+801 VNGVSK
-807 TVEGDLSK
+807 TVKGDLSK

-864 KDKIIGDLE
+864 KDKIIGGLE
-873 SRIEALENRLAT
+873 SRIVALENRLAT

-896 TPIVGASEVALNSP
+896 TLVVGASEGALNSP

>member
-37 DMGDLAAKVFF
+37 DMADLAAKVFF

-95 DIIFENGDVVSIS
+95 DIIFENGDVVNIS

-157 TTIET
+157 TTLEA
-162 SINNEISDRTNND
+162 SINNEISDRESND
-175 MALSEKIDIEK
+175 TALSEKIDIEK
-186 GDREQNDKKIWDAI
+186 VDREQNDKKIWDAI

-213 VIGMIETEINAR
+213 VIGMIKNEAAKR
-225 EEADNNLKSL
+225 EEEDSKLNDLIEAEKS
-235 IGDVSSSLTSGS
+235 
-247 TSLVD
+247 
-252 MINKEADTRK
+252 ARK
-262 NVDDNLKALIGD
+262 NVDDNLKALIVD

-293 TEARKEADDN
+293 TEARKEADDS

-318 QTSVVDLINVEKTER
+318 QTSVVDLINVEKAER
-333 IAEDSKLNGL
+333 KAEDSKLNGL
-343 IGAEKTARE
+343 IDAETKDRK
-352 EAISRESTART
+352 EAVSGESTARET
-363 EKDTELDRK
+363 KDAELERK
-372 IASEVTFREETDRK
+372 IEDVDGK
-386 LEQEITDRTSADSTI
+386 LGKEISDRTSADSTI
-401 NGRIDILSESNKLNV
+401 NDSINTLIESNKLNV

-507 DVVRVKVKIDPS
+507 DVVRVKVKIDTS

-537 SAFDVVNT
+537 SAFGDLNT

-580 GLVSTKA
+580 DLVS
-587 STEYVDGELA
+587 
-597 KKADKVYVNG
+597 KKADNESVN
-607 ELANKASIDY
+607 A
-617 VDGELANKASIDY
+617 
-630 VDGELAKKAVKSE
+630 ELAKKAVKSE

-649 LKADATGLT
+649 LKADATDLT
-658 SEATTREQEDTNLSN
+658 SEATTRGQEDTNLSN

-685 DNALDKRLTT
+685 DNALDKRLTA

-710 DNSVTIN
+710 DGSVTIN

-742 IKLETDGIF
+742 IKLNTDGIF

-758 DGDINLLTFVNNDKT
+758 DEDRNLLTFVNNDKT
-773 LPIYLKS
+773 LPIHLKS
-780 ISSIESINY
+780 ISSIKSINY

-795 LSVTYT
+795 LSVVYT

-873 SRIEALENRLAT
+873 SRIEALENKLAT

-896 TPIVGASEVALNSP
+896 TPIVGASEGALNSP
-910 MKAQVIDNQDFDLFD
+910 MKAKVIDNQDFDLFD

>member
-1 MAKINRIQQ
+1 MAKTNRIQQ

-37 DMGDLAAKVFF
+37 DMADLAAKVFF

-71 ADMKDVKFSK
+71 ARMRDVKFSK

-133 DPNSDEYLT
+133 DPNSDDYLT

-157 TTIET
+157 TALET
-162 SINNEISDRTNND
+162 SINNEISDRTTND
-175 MALSEKIDIEK
+175 TDLSENIDDEK
-186 GDREQNDKKIWDAI
+186 RAREENDKKIWDAI

-213 VIGMIETEINAR
+213 VIGMIENEAAKREEEDSKLNGLIEAETSAR
-225 EEADNNLKSL
+225 EEADNNLKS
-235 IGDVSSSLTSGS
+235 
-247 TSLVD
+247 
-252 MINKEADTRK
+252 
-262 NVDDNLKALIGD
+262 LIGD

-293 TEARKEADDN
+293 TEARKEADDK
-303 LKALIGDVSSAVTSG
+303 LKSLIGDVSSAVTSG
-318 QTSVVDLINVEKTER
+318 QTSVVDLIKAEKTER

-343 IGAEKTARE
+343 IGAET
-352 EAISRESTART
+352 SART

-372 IASEVTFREETDRK
+372 IASEVTSRQETDRK
-386 LEQEITDRTSADSTI
+386 IEQEITNRTSADSTI
-401 NGRIDILSESNKLNV
+401 NDRINTLIESNKLNV

-439 DGTYIPQTVDIYK
+439 DGTYIPQTIDIYK

-459 VLKEINNKKYLVFTY
+459 VLKEIDNKKYLVFTY

-507 DVVRVKVKIDPS
+507 DVVRVKVKRDPS

-537 SAFDVVNT
+537 SAFGDINT
-545 SINSLRT
+545 SINNLRT

-567 AKKATVESLNTLS
+567 AKKATVDSLNTLSDLVSKKANTDDVNSKLADKADKVYVDGELANKATVESLNTLS

-587 STEYVDGELA
+587 
-597 KKADKVYVNG
+597 DKV
-607 ELANKASIDY
+607 Y
-617 VDGELANKASIDY
+617 VDGELANKA
-630 VDGELAKKAVKSE
+630 VKSE
-643 VDSALE
+643 VDTALQ
-649 LKADATGLT
+649 LKADASGLT
-658 SEATTREQEDTNLSN
+658 SEATTREQEDDSLSD

-685 DNALDKRLTT
+685 DNALGDRVTA
-695 IENDRSVLVHTISPI
+695 IENDRSVLVHAISPI
-710 DNSVTIN
+710 DGSVTIN

-742 IKLETDGIF
+742 IKLDTDGIF

-758 DGDINLLTFVNNDKT
+758 DENRNLLTFVNNDKT

-795 LSVTYT
+795 LSVVYT
-801 VNGVSN
+801 VNGNSK

-853 LEMDNNSLYVS
+853 LVMDNNSLYVS
-864 KDKIIGDLE
+864 KDKIIGDLQ
-873 SRIEALENRLAT
+873 SRIVELENRLSR

-891 TLSGN
+891 ILSGN

>member
-1 MAKINRIQQ
+1 MAKTNRIQQ

-56 EAFVFLNSGGTPVAT
+56 EAFVFLNSGGTPIAT

-81 LIESAAYNPNTKNI
+81 LIESARYNPNTKNI
-95 DIIFENGDVVSIS
+95 DIIFENGDVVNIS

-157 TTIET
+157 TTLEA
-162 SINNEISDRTNND
+162 SINNEISDRESND
-175 MALSEKIDIEK
+175 TALSEKIDNEK
-186 GDREQNDKKIWDAI
+186 GAREENDKKIWDAI
-200 GEVSSSVTSGATT
+200 GEVSSSVTSGDTT
-213 VIGMIETEINAR
+213 VIGMIKNEATKR
-225 EEADNNLKSL
+225 EEEDSKLNGLIEAEKTARAEADDKLKS
-235 IGDVSSSLTSGS
+235 
-247 TSLVD
+247 
-252 MINKEADTRK
+252 
-262 NVDDNLKALIGD
+262 LIGD

-303 LKALIGDVSSAVTSG
+303 LKSLIGDVSSAVTSG
-318 QTSVVDLINVEKTER
+318 QTSVVDLINAEKTER
-333 IAEDSKLNGL
+333 MSEDSKLNGL
-343 IGAEKTARE
+343 IEAEKTARE

-363 EKDTELDRK
+363 DKDTELDGK

-386 LEQEITDRTSADSTI
+386 LEQEITDRTNADSTI
-401 NGRIDILSESNKLNV
+401 NDRIDTLSESNKLNV

-459 VLKEINNKKYLVFTY
+459 VLKEIDNKKYLVFTY

-537 SAFDVVNT
+537 SAFGDINT

-587 STEYVDGELA
+587 NTEYVDGELA
-597 KKADKVYVNG
+597 KKADKVYVDGELAKKANTDDVNG
-607 ELANKASIDY
+607 ELAK
-617 VDGELANKASIDY
+617 KASIDY

-643 VDSALE
+643 VDSALQ
-649 LKADATGLT
+649 LKANATDLT

-673 RINAEAALRETS
+673 RINAEAEQREKD
-685 DNALDKRLTT
+685 DNALGDRVTA

-710 DNSVTIN
+710 DDSVTVDST
-717 NADVS
+717 NAN

-730 STHTKDTTHINN
+730 STQTKDGTHANN
-742 IKLETDGIF
+742 IKLNTDGIF

-758 DGDINLLTFVNNDKT
+758 DGDRNLLTFVNNDKT

-795 LSVTYT
+795 LSVVYT

-873 SRIEALENRLAT
+873 SRIVALENRLAT

-891 TLSGN
+891 ILSGN
-896 TPIVGASEVALNSP
+896 TPIVGASEGALNSP

>member
-1 MAKINRIQQ
+1 MAKTNRIQQ

-56 EAFVFLNSGGTPVAT
+56 EAFVFLNSGGTPIAT

-81 LIESAAYNPNTKNI
+81 LIESARYNPNTKNI
-95 DIIFENGDVVSIS
+95 DIIFENGDVVNIS

-157 TTIET
+157 TTLEA
-162 SINNEISDRTNND
+162 SINNEISDRESND
-175 MALSEKIDIEK
+175 TALSEKIDNEK
-186 GDREQNDKKIWDAI
+186 GAREENDKKIWDAI

-213 VIGMIETEINAR
+213 VIGMIENEATKR
-225 EEADNNLKSL
+225 EEEDSKLNGL
-235 IGDVSSSLTSGS
+235 I
-247 TSLVD
+247 
-252 MINKEADTRK
+252 EAEKTARAEA
-262 NVDDNLKALIGD
+262 DDNLKSLIGD

-303 LKALIGDVSSAVTSG
+303 LKSLIGDVSSAVTSG
-318 QTSVVDLINVEKTER
+318 QTSVVDLINAEKTER
-333 IAEDSKLNGL
+333 MSEDSKLNGL
-343 IGAEKTARE
+343 IEAEKTAME

-363 EKDTELDRK
+363 DKDTELDGK

-386 LEQEITDRTSADSTI
+386 LEQEITDRTNADSTI
-401 NGRIDILSESNKLNV
+401 NDRIDTLSESNKLNV

-459 VLKEINNKKYLVFTY
+459 VLKEIDNKKYLVFTY

-537 SAFDVVNT
+537 SAFDGVNT
-545 SINSLRT
+545 SINNLRA
-552 DVGLK
+552 DVALK
-557 ADKTYVDNEL
+557 ATKEYVDGEL
-567 AKKATVESLNTLS
+567 ALKATVESLNTLS
-580 GLVSTKA
+580 SLVSTKA
-587 STEYVDGELA
+587 DNEYV
-597 KKADKVYVNG
+597 N
-607 ELANKASIDY
+607 I
-617 VDGELANKASIDY
+617 
-630 VDGELAKKAVKSE
+630 ELAKKAVKSE

-649 LKADATGLT
+649 LKADATDLT

-673 RINAEAALRETS
+673 RINAEAEQREKD
-685 DNALDKRLTT
+685 DNALGDRVTA

-710 DNSVTIN
+710 DDSVTVDST
-717 NADVS
+717 NAN

-742 IKLETDGIF
+742 IKLNTDGIF

-758 DGDINLLTFVNNDKT
+758 DEDRNLLTFVNNDKT
-773 LPIYLKS
+773 LPIHLKS
-780 ISSIESINY
+780 ISSIKSINY

-795 LSVTYT
+795 LSVVYT
-801 VNGVSN
+801 VNGASN

-873 SRIEALENRLAT
+873 SRIKELENRLAT

-891 TLSGN
+891 ILSGN
-896 TPIVGASEVALNSP
+896 TPIVGASEGALNSP

>member
-1 MAKINRIQQ
+1 MAKTNRIQQ

-56 EAFVFLNSGGTPVAT
+56 EAFVFLNSGGTPIAT

-81 LIESAAYNPNTKNI
+81 LIESARYNPNTKNI
-95 DIIFENGDVVSIS
+95 DIIFENGDVVNIS

-157 TTIET
+157 TTLEA
-162 SINNEISDRTNND
+162 SINNEISDRESND
-175 MALSEKIDIEK
+175 TALSEKIDNEK
-186 GDREQNDKKIWDAI
+186 GAREENDKKIWDAI
-200 GEVSSSVTSGATT
+200 GEVSSSVTSGDTT
-213 VIGMIETEINAR
+213 VIGMIENEATKR
-225 EEADNNLKSL
+225 EEEDSKLNGLIEAEKTARVEADDKLKSL
-235 IGDVSSSLTSGS
+235 IGDVP
-247 TSLVD
+247 
-252 MINKEADTRK
+252 
-262 NVDDNLKALIGD
+262 
-274 VSSAVTSGSTSL
+274 SAVTSGSTSL

-303 LKALIGDVSSAVTSG
+303 LKSLIGDVSSAVTSG
-318 QTSVVDLINVEKTER
+318 QTSVVDLINAEKTER
-333 IAEDSKLNGL
+333 MSEDSKLNGL
-343 IGAEKTARE
+343 IEAEKTARE

-363 EKDTELDRK
+363 EKDTELDGK
-372 IASEVTFREETDRK
+372 IASEVVSREETDRK
-386 LEQEITDRTSADSTI
+386 LEQEITDRTNADSTI
-401 NGRIDILSESNKLNV
+401 NDRIDTLSESSKLNV

-459 VLKEINNKKYLVFTY
+459 VLKEIDNKKYLVFTY

-507 DVVRVKVKIDPS
+507 DVVRVKVKIDTS

-537 SAFDVVNT
+537 SAFGDINT

-567 AKKATVESLNTLS
+567 AKKATVDSLNTLS
-580 GLVSTKA
+580 DLVSKKA
-587 STEYVDGELA
+587 NTEYVDGELA
-597 KKADKVYVNG
+597 KKADKVYVDGELAKKANTDDVNG
-607 ELANKASIDY
+607 ELAK
-617 VDGELANKASIDY
+617 KASIDY

-649 LKADATGLT
+649 LKADATDLT

-673 RINAEAALRETS
+673 RINAEAEQREKD
-685 DNALDKRLTT
+685 DNALGDRVTA

-710 DNSVTIN
+710 DDSVTIN

-730 STHTKDTTHINN
+730 STQTKDGTHANN
-742 IKLETDGIF
+742 IKLNTDGIF

-758 DGDINLLTFVNNDKT
+758 DGVRNLLTFVNNDKT

-795 LSVTYT
+795 LSVVYT

-891 TLSGN
+891 ILSGN
-896 TPIVGASEVALNSP
+896 TPIVGASEGALNSP

>member
-1 MAKINRIQQ
+1 MAKTNRIQQ

-37 DMGDLAAKVFF
+37 DMADLAAKVFF

-56 EAFVFLNSGGTPVAT
+56 EAFVFLNSGGTPIAT

-81 LIESAAYNPNTKNI
+81 LIESATYNPNTKNI
-95 DIIFENGDVVSIS
+95 DIIFENGDVVNIS

-157 TTIET
+157 TTLEA
-162 SINNEISDRTNND
+162 SINNEISDRESND
-175 MALSEKIDIEK
+175 TTLSEKIDNEK
-186 GDREQNDKKIWDAI
+186 GAREENDKKIWDAI
-200 GEVSSSVTSGATT
+200 GEVSSSVTSGDTT
-213 VIGMIETEINAR
+213 VIGMIKNEATKR
-225 EEADNNLKSL
+225 EEEDSKLNGLIEAEKTARVEADDKLKS
-235 IGDVSSSLTSGS
+235 
-247 TSLVD
+247 
-252 MINKEADTRK
+252 
-262 NVDDNLKALIGD
+262 LIGD

-293 TEARKEADDN
+293 TEARKEADDK
-303 LKALIGDVSSAVTSG
+303 LKSLIGDVSSAVTSG
-318 QTSVVDLINVEKTER
+318 QTSVVDLINAEKAER
-333 IAEDSKLNGL
+333 IEEDSKLNGL
-343 IGAEKTARE
+343 IEAEKTARE
-352 EAISRESTART
+352 EAISIESTART
-363 EKDTELDRK
+363 EKDTELDGK
-372 IASEVTFREETDRK
+372 IASEVTSREETDRK
-386 LEQEITDRTSADSTI
+386 LEQEITNRTNADSTI
-401 NGRIDILSESNKLNV
+401 NGRIDTLSESNKLNV

-459 VLKEINNKKYLVFTY
+459 VLKEIDNKKYLVFTY

-486 DVEELLIESEFSD
+486 DVEEFLIESEFSD

-537 SAFDVVNT
+537 SAFDGVNT
-545 SINSLRT
+545 SINNLRE

-597 KKADKVYVNG
+597 KKADKVYVDGELAKKANTDYVNG
-607 ELANKASIDY
+607 ELAK
-617 VDGELANKASIDY
+617 KASIDY

-643 VDSALE
+643 VDSALQ
-649 LKADATGLT
+649 LKANATDLT

-673 RINAEAALRETS
+673 RINAEAEQREKD
-685 DNALDKRLTT
+685 DNALGDRVTA

-710 DNSVTIN
+710 DDSVTVDST
-717 NADVS
+717 DVN

-730 STHTKDTTHINN
+730 SAQTKDGTHANN
-742 IKLETDGIF
+742 IKLNTDGIF

-758 DGDINLLTFVNNDKT
+758 DEDRNFLTFVNNDKT

-780 ISSIESINY
+780 ISSIESISY

-891 TLSGN
+891 ILSGN
-896 TPIVGASEVALNSP
+896 TPIVGASEGALNSP
-910 MKAQVIDNQDFDLFD
+910 MKAQVIDSQDFDLFD